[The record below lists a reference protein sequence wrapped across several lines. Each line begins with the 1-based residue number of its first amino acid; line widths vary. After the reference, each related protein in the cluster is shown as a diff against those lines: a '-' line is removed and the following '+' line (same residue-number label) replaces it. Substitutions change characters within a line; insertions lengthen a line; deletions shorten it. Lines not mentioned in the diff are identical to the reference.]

1 MANGK
6 SQITD
11 IDLTGI
17 SVNLTD
23 YLDDIRPY
31 NGFIQCN
38 SPYIGGL
45 LNNVY
50 KKNIKLPNG
59 HKLVRMHNGDMY
71 TIVGGTLYKN
81 GIQIAE
87 VSTDSFYKE
96 SYTDPYVTE
105 GENKLIIKY
114 GGTTIERK
122 YLLNYNYCYG
132 FYNSST
138 LCITIAPATANSWA
152 EFENGLAYIEIT
164 SSGATTTYTGSQA
177 SLVVS
182 GEKFSLSTL
191 KGWTTSSA
199 VHIQYDAA
207 GVIVESSTDIYSRCS
222 IPSNRSGSKTNHIEN
237 ICKGAG
243 ASYWIRGEKLFTE
256 SGFDVLY
263 YRKFISGI
271 SYNNSVVTYDVD
283 KLIGNPEPGHIA
295 FADPS
300 GNKWN
305 LTIYHNAVAQYTVDD
320 DYIYFNTTSY
330 ENTYSFKE
338 GKMFCRSDDYND
350 RVLLTGPTG
359 NNGLYVSSYK
369 SNAQVMNYSGFA
381 TVYPEV
387 ENQLGST
394 YKKLEV
400 EDLNVHPIEIFSP
413 VTAGGV
419 AYYLHSISFA
429 ADSATVYDTFQE
441 SSLAGTM
448 YPISTDGNTLYN
460 TPVLMEISDTYINE
474 KIGSI
479 GNYSYILA
487 KSQRQENIC
496 GYYEYTLSEI
506 SKIFITQGSFY
517 GITERFIFDL
527 SVVNS
532 QLQINRVVANKLDL
546 VFLGAF
552 PNTALF
558 YSKLDKSIYAFTGDA
573 ILTKTKE
580 AYRINEIYSTYCDPS
595 RLTMIIATDI
605 GTLIFYQNQTIL
617 LDYVHTKDAIYYDD
631 NTYIIGDTFLSLSYK
646 PDYDIAPI
654 TLQTEYYGL
663 GSNVKSINDCVYIRV
678 AKNGIGKGYL
688 KITSYCLNDKTLVS
702 STKNIDI
709 IDSMFDKETDSFF
722 VRYQPQNQS
731 GAGFSV
737 KLESTNPIISLS
749 IGHTA
754 EAIQNAK
761 INF

>member
-11 IDLTGI
+11 IDI
-17 SVNLTD
+17 ENVSVNLTD
-23 YLDDIRPY
+23 YLEDIKPY
-31 NGFIQCN
+31 EGFIQCN

-50 KKNIKLPNG
+50 KRNIQLPNG
-59 HKLVRMHNGDMY
+59 HKLVRMHNGNMY

-81 GIQIAE
+81 GLEIAN

-96 SYTDPYVTE
+96 AYTDPIVQET
-105 GENKLIIKY
+105 GDSMLTIRY
-114 GGTTIERK
+114 GGVTIQKK
-122 YLLNYNYCYG
+122 YLLNYNYCYDIVG
-132 FYNSST
+132 GT
-138 LCITIAPATANSWA
+138 LRITIAPATASSWV
-152 EFENGLAYIEIT
+152 EFEKGLAYTTIT
-164 SSGATTTYTGSQA
+164 SSGTVTNWNGDQA
-177 SLVVS
+177 SIVTLQGVVS
-182 GEKFSLSTL
+182 MSSLKSN
-191 KGWTTSSA
+191 TTSTA
-199 VHIQYDAA
+199 VHIQYDAS
-207 GVIVESSTDIYSRCS
+207 GVIVESSTDIYSMCS
-222 IPSNRSGSKTNHIEN
+222 TPSLRSTVKYNHVQN

-243 ASYWIRGEKLFTE
+243 VSYWIRGEKLFTPG
-256 SGFDVLY
+256 GFDTLY

-283 KLIGNPEPGHIA
+283 KILGGDSNSIIY
-295 FADPS
+295 ADPS
-300 GNKWN
+300 GSKWK
-305 LTIYHNAVAQYTVDD
+305 LTVYHNATAQYTVDD

-338 GKMFCRSDDYND
+338 DKIFCRSDDYND

-359 NNGLYVSSYK
+359 SNGLYVSAYK

-381 TVYPEV
+381 TIYPEV

-394 YKKLEV
+394 YKKLEL
-400 EDLNVHPIEIFSP
+400 EDLETHPIEIFSP
-413 VTAGGV
+413 NTAGGV
-419 AYYLHSISFA
+419 AYYKHSITFVDGT
-429 ADSATVYDTFQE
+429 ADVYDTFQE
-441 SSLAGTM
+441 SSLDGTM

-460 TPVLMEISDTYINE
+460 TPVLMGISDTYINE

-517 GITERFIFDL
+517 GITDRYIFDL

-573 ILTKTKE
+573 ILTKLKE

-605 GTLIFYQNQTIL
+605 GTLIFYQNQTFL
-617 LDYVHTKDAIYYDD
+617 LDYIHTKDEIYYDD
-631 NTYIIGDTFLSLSYK
+631 NTYIIGNTFLSLSYK

-654 TLQTEYYGL
+654 TLQTEFYGL
-663 GSNVKSINDCVYIRV
+663 GSNVKSVNDCVYIRL

-688 KITSYCLNDKTLVS
+688 KITSYCLNEKTVES
-702 STKNIDI
+702 KTKTIDI
-709 IDSMFDKETDSFF
+709 IDSMFDKVTDSFL

-731 GAGFSV
+731 ASGFSV
-737 KLESTNPIISLS
+737 KLETTNPIISLS

-754 EAIQNAK
+754 EAVQNAR

>member
-11 IDLTGI
+11 IDI
-17 SVNLTD
+17 ENVSVNLTD
-23 YLDDIRPY
+23 YLEDIKPY
-31 NGFIQCN
+31 EGFIQCN

-50 KKNIKLPNG
+50 KRNIQLPNG
-59 HKLVRMHNGDMY
+59 HKLVRMHNGNMY

-81 GIQIAE
+81 GLEIAN

-96 SYTDPYVTE
+96 AYTDPIVQET
-105 GENKLIIKY
+105 GDSMLTIKY
-114 GGTTIERK
+114 GGVAIQKK
-122 YLLNYNYCYG
+122 YLLNYNYCYDIVG
-132 FYNSST
+132 GT
-138 LCITIAPATANSWA
+138 LRITIAPATASSWA
-152 EFENGLAYIEIT
+152 EFEKGLAYTTIT
-164 SSGATTTYTGSQA
+164 SSGTVTNWNGDQA
-177 SLVVS
+177 SIVTLQGVVS
-182 GEKFSLSTL
+182 MSSLKSN
-191 KGWTTSSA
+191 TTSTA
-199 VHIQYDAA
+199 VHIQYDAS
-207 GVIVESSTDIYSRCS
+207 GVIVESSTDIYSMCS
-222 IPSNRSGSKTNHIEN
+222 TPSLRSTVKYNHVQN
-237 ICKGAG
+237 ICKGACV
-243 ASYWIRGEKLFTE
+243 SYWIRGEKLFTPG
-256 SGFDVLY
+256 GFDTLY

-283 KLIGNPEPGHIA
+283 KILGGDSNSIIY
-295 FADPS
+295 ADPS
-300 GNKWN
+300 GSKWK
-305 LTIYHNAVAQYTVDD
+305 LTVYHNAAAQYTVDD

-338 GKMFCRSDDYND
+338 DKIFCRSDDYND

-359 NNGLYVSSYK
+359 NNGLYISAYK

-394 YKKLEV
+394 YKKLEL
-400 EDLNVHPIEIFSP
+400 EDLETHPIEIFSP
-413 VTAGGV
+413 NTAGGV
-419 AYYLHSISFA
+419 AYYKHSITFVDGT
-429 ADSATVYDTFQE
+429 ADVYDTFQE
-441 SSLAGTM
+441 SSLDGTM

-460 TPVLMEISDTYINE
+460 TPVLMDISDTYINE

-517 GITERFIFDL
+517 GITDRYIFDL

-573 ILTKTKE
+573 ILTKLKE

-605 GTLIFYQNQTIL
+605 GTLIFYQNQTFL
-617 LDYVHTKDAIYYDD
+617 LDYIHTKDEIYYDD

-654 TLQTEYYGL
+654 TLQTEFYGL
-663 GSNVKSINDCVYIRV
+663 GSNVKSVNDCVYIRL

-688 KITSYCLNDKTLVS
+688 KITSYCLNEKTVES
-702 STKNIDI
+702 NTKTIDI
-709 IDSMFDKETDSFF
+709 IDSMFDKVTDSFL

-731 GAGFSV
+731 ASGFSV
-737 KLESTNPIISLS
+737 KLETTNPIISLS
-749 IGHTA
+749 IGHTV
-754 EAIQNAK
+754 EAVQNAR

>member
-11 IDLTGI
+11 IDI
-17 SVNLTD
+17 ENVSVNLTD
-23 YLDDIRPY
+23 YLEDIKPY
-31 NGFIQCN
+31 EGFIQCN

-50 KKNIKLPNG
+50 KRNIQLPNG
-59 HKLVRMHNGDMY
+59 HKLVRMHNGNMY

-81 GIQIAE
+81 GIEIAN

-96 SYTDPYVTE
+96 AYTDPIAQEAGDSMLT
-105 GENKLIIKY
+105 IRY
-114 GGTTIERK
+114 GGVTIQKK
-122 YLLNYNYCYG
+122 YLLNYNYCYDIVG
-132 FYNSST
+132 GT
-138 LCITIAPATANSWA
+138 LRITIAPATASSWA
-152 EFENGLAYIEIT
+152 EFEKGLAYTTIT
-164 SSGATTTYTGSQA
+164 SSGTVTNWNGDQA
-177 SLVVS
+177 SIVTLQGVVS
-182 GEKFSLSTL
+182 MSSLKSN
-191 KGWTTSSA
+191 TTSSA
-199 VHIQYDAA
+199 VHIQYDAS
-207 GVIVESSTDIYSRCS
+207 GVIVESSTDIYSMCS
-222 IPSNRSGSKTNHIEN
+222 TPSLRSTVKYNHVQN

-243 ASYWIRGEKLFTE
+243 VSYWIRGEKLFTPG
-256 SGFDVLY
+256 GFDTLY

-283 KLIGNPEPGHIA
+283 KILGGDSNSIIY
-295 FADPS
+295 ADPS
-300 GNKWN
+300 GSKWK
-305 LTIYHNAVAQYTVDD
+305 LTVYHNATAQYTVDD

-338 GKMFCRSDDYND
+338 DKIFCRSDDYND
-350 RVLLTGPTG
+350 RVLLTEPTG
-359 NNGLYVSSYK
+359 SKGLYVSAYK

-381 TVYPEV
+381 TIYPEV

-394 YKKLEV
+394 YKKLEL
-400 EDLNVHPIEIFSP
+400 EDLETHPIEIFSP
-413 VTAGGV
+413 NTAGGV
-419 AYYLHSISFA
+419 AYYKHSITFVDGT
-429 ADSATVYDTFQE
+429 ADVYDAFQE
-441 SSLAGTM
+441 SSLDGTM
-448 YPISTDGNTLYN
+448 YSISTDGNTLYN
-460 TPVLMEISDTYINE
+460 TPVLMDISDTYINE

-517 GITERFIFDL
+517 GITDRYIFDL

-573 ILTKTKE
+573 ILTKLKE

-605 GTLIFYQNQTIL
+605 GTLIFYQNQTFL
-617 LDYVHTKDAIYYDD
+617 LDYIHTKDEIYYDD

-654 TLQTEYYGL
+654 TLQTEFYGL
-663 GSNVKSINDCVYIRV
+663 GSNVKSVNDCVYIRL

-688 KITSYCLNDKTLVS
+688 KITSYCLNEKTVES
-702 STKNIDI
+702 KTKTIDI
-709 IDSMFDKETDSFF
+709 IDSMFDKVTDSFL

-731 GAGFSV
+731 ASGFSV
-737 KLESTNPIISLS
+737 KLETTNPIISLS

-754 EAIQNAK
+754 EAVQNAR

>member
-11 IDLTGI
+11 IDI
-17 SVNLTD
+17 ENVSVNLTD
-23 YLDDIRPY
+23 YLEGIKPY
-31 NGFIQCN
+31 EGFIQCN

-50 KKNIKLPNG
+50 KRNIQLPNG
-59 HKLVRMHNGDMY
+59 HKLVRMHNGNMY

-81 GIQIAE
+81 GLEIAN

-96 SYTDPYVTE
+96 AYTDPIVQET
-105 GENKLIIKY
+105 GDSMLTIRY
-114 GGTTIERK
+114 GGVTIQKK
-122 YLLNYNYCYG
+122 YLLNYNYCYDIVG
-132 FYNSST
+132 GT
-138 LCITIAPATANSWA
+138 LRITIAPATASSWA
-152 EFENGLAYIEIT
+152 EFEKGLAYTTIT
-164 SSGATTTYTGSQA
+164 SSGTVTNWNGDQA
-177 SLVVS
+177 SIVTLQGVVS
-182 GEKFSLSTL
+182 MSSLKSN
-191 KGWTTSSA
+191 TTSSA
-199 VHIQYDAA
+199 VHIQYDAS
-207 GVIVESSTDIYSRCS
+207 GVIVESSTDIYSMCS
-222 IPSNRSGSKTNHIEN
+222 TPSLRSTVKYNHVQN

-243 ASYWIRGEKLFTE
+243 VSYWIRGEKLFTPG
-256 SGFDVLY
+256 GFDTLY

-283 KLIGNPEPGHIA
+283 KILGGDSNSIIY
-295 FADPS
+295 ADPS
-300 GNKWN
+300 GSKWK
-305 LTIYHNAVAQYTVDD
+305 LTVYHNATAQYTVDD

-338 GKMFCRSDDYND
+338 DKIFCRSDDYND

-359 NNGLYVSSYK
+359 SNGLYVSAYK

-394 YKKLEV
+394 YKKLEL
-400 EDLNVHPIEIFSP
+400 EDLETHPIEIFSP
-413 VTAGGV
+413 NTAGGV
-419 AYYLHSISFA
+419 AYYKHSITFVDGT
-429 ADSATVYDTFQE
+429 ADVYDTFQE
-441 SSLAGTM
+441 SSLDGTM

-460 TPVLMEISDTYINE
+460 TPVLMDISDTYINE

-517 GITERFIFDL
+517 GITDRYIFDL

-573 ILTKTKE
+573 ILTKLKE

-605 GTLIFYQNQTIL
+605 GTLIFYQNQTFL
-617 LDYVHTKDAIYYDD
+617 LDYIHTKDEIYYDD

-654 TLQTEYYGL
+654 TLQTEFYGL
-663 GSNVKSINDCVYIRV
+663 GSNVKSVNDCVYIRL

-688 KITSYCLNDKTLVS
+688 KITSYCLNEKTVES
-702 STKNIDI
+702 KTKTIDI
-709 IDSMFDKETDSFF
+709 IDSMFDRVTDSFL

-731 GAGFSV
+731 ASGFSV
-737 KLESTNPIISLS
+737 KLETTNPIISLS
-749 IGHTA
+749 IGHTT
-754 EAIQNAK
+754 EAVQNAR

>member
-11 IDLTGI
+11 IDI
-17 SVNLTD
+17 ENVSVNLTD
-23 YLDDIRPY
+23 YLEDIKPY
-31 NGFIQCN
+31 EGFIQCN

-50 KKNIKLPNG
+50 KRKIQLPNG
-59 HKLVRMHNGDMY
+59 HKLVRMHNGNMY

-81 GIQIAE
+81 GLEIAN

-96 SYTDPYVTE
+96 VYTDPIVQET
-105 GENKLIIKY
+105 GDSMLTIRY
-114 GGTTIERK
+114 GGVTIQKK
-122 YLLNYNYCYG
+122 YLLNYNYCYDIVG
-132 FYNSST
+132 GT
-138 LCITIAPATANSWA
+138 LRITIAPSTASSWA
-152 EFENGLAYIEIT
+152 EFEKGLAYTTIT
-164 SSGATTTYTGSQA
+164 SDGTVTNWTGEQA
-177 SLVVS
+177 SIVTLQGVVS
-182 GEKFSLSTL
+182 MSSLKSN
-191 KGWTTSSA
+191 TTSTA
-199 VHIQYDAA
+199 VHIQYDAS
-207 GVIVESSTDIYSRCS
+207 GVIVESSTDIYSMCS
-222 IPSNRSGSKTNHIEN
+222 TPSLRNTVKYNHVQS

-243 ASYWIRGEKLFTE
+243 VSYWIRGEKLFTPG
-256 SGFDVLY
+256 GFDTLY

-283 KLIGNPEPGHIA
+283 KILGGDSNSIIY
-295 FADPS
+295 ADPS
-300 GNKWN
+300 GSKWK
-305 LTIYHNAVAQYTVDD
+305 LTVYHNATAQYTVDD

-338 GKMFCRSDDYND
+338 DKIFCRSDDYND

-359 NNGLYVSSYK
+359 NNGLYVSAYK

-394 YKKLEV
+394 YKKLEL
-400 EDLNVHPIEIFSP
+400 EDLDTHPIEIFSP
-413 VTAGGV
+413 NTAGGV
-419 AYYLHSISFA
+419 AYYKHSITFVDGTA
-429 ADSATVYDTFQE
+429 EVYDTFQE
-441 SSLAGTM
+441 SSLDGTM

-460 TPVLMEISDTYINE
+460 TPVLMDISDTYINE

-517 GITERFIFDL
+517 GITDRYIFDL

-573 ILTKTKE
+573 ILTKLKE

-595 RLTMIIATDI
+595 RLTMLIATDI
-605 GTLIFYQNQTIL
+605 GTLVFYQNQTFL
-617 LDYVHTKDAIYYDD
+617 LDYVYTKDEIYYDD

-654 TLQTEYYGL
+654 TLQTEFYGL
-663 GSNVKSINDCVYIRV
+663 GSNVKSVNDCVYIRL

-688 KITSYCLNDKTLVS
+688 KITSYCLNEKTVES
-702 STKNIDI
+702 NTKTIDI
-709 IDSMFDKETDSFF
+709 IDSMFDKVTDSFF

-731 GAGFSV
+731 ASGFSV
-737 KLESTNPIISLS
+737 KLETTNPIISLS

-754 EAIQNAK
+754 EAVQNAR

>member
-11 IDLTGI
+11 IDI
-17 SVNLTD
+17 ENVSVNLTD
-23 YLDDIRPY
+23 YLEDIKPY
-31 NGFIQCN
+31 EGFIQCN

-50 KKNIKLPNG
+50 KRNIQLPNG
-59 HKLVRMHNGDMY
+59 HKLVRMHNGNMY

-81 GIQIAE
+81 GIEIAN

-96 SYTDPYVTE
+96 AYTDPIVQET
-105 GENKLIIKY
+105 GDSMLTIKY
-114 GGTTIERK
+114 GGVAIQKK
-122 YLLNYNYCYG
+122 YLLNYNYCYDIVG
-132 FYNSST
+132 GT
-138 LCITIAPATANSWA
+138 LRITIAPATASSWT
-152 EFENGLAYIEIT
+152 EFEKGLAYTTIT
-164 SSGATTTYTGSQA
+164 SSGTVTNWNGDQA
-177 SLVVS
+177 SIVTLQGVVS
-182 GEKFSLSTL
+182 MSSLKSN
-191 KGWTTSSA
+191 TTSTA
-199 VHIQYDAA
+199 VHIQYDAS
-207 GVIVESSTDIYSRCS
+207 GVIVESSTDIYSMCS
-222 IPSNRSGSKTNHIEN
+222 TPSLRSTVKYNHVQN

-243 ASYWIRGEKLFTE
+243 VSYWIRGEKLFTPG
-256 SGFDVLY
+256 GFDTLY

-283 KLIGNPEPGHIA
+283 KILGGDSNSIIY
-295 FADPS
+295 ADPS
-300 GNKWN
+300 GSKWK
-305 LTIYHNAVAQYTVDD
+305 LTVYHNATAQYTVDD

-338 GKMFCRSDDYND
+338 DKIFCRSDDYND
-350 RVLLTGPTG
+350 RVLLTGSTG
-359 NNGLYVSSYK
+359 SNGLYVSAYK

-394 YKKLEV
+394 YKKLEL
-400 EDLNVHPIEIFSP
+400 EDLETHPIEIFSP
-413 VTAGGV
+413 NTAGGV
-419 AYYLHSISFA
+419 AYYKHSITFVDGT
-429 ADSATVYDTFQE
+429 ADVYDTFQE
-441 SSLAGTM
+441 SSLDGTM

-460 TPVLMEISDTYINE
+460 TPVLMAISDTYINE

-517 GITERFIFDL
+517 GITDRYIFDL

-573 ILTKTKE
+573 ILTKLKE

-605 GTLIFYQNQTIL
+605 GTLIFYQNQTFL
-617 LDYVHTKDAIYYDD
+617 LDYIHTKDEIYYDD
-631 NTYIIGDTFLSLSYK
+631 NTYIIGNTFLSLSYK

-654 TLQTEYYGL
+654 TLQTEFYGL
-663 GSNVKSINDCVYIRV
+663 GSNIKSVNDCVYIRL

-688 KITSYCLNDKTLVS
+688 KITSYCLNEKTVES
-702 STKNIDI
+702 STKTIDI
-709 IDSMFDKETDSFF
+709 IDSMFDKVTNSFF

-731 GAGFSV
+731 ASGFSV
-737 KLESTNPIISLS
+737 KLETTNPIISLS
-749 IGHTA
+749 IGHNA
-754 EAIQNAK
+754 EAVQNAR

>member
-11 IDLTGI
+11 IDI
-17 SVNLTD
+17 ENVSVNLTD
-23 YLDDIRPY
+23 YLEDIKPY
-31 NGFIQCN
+31 EGFIQCN

-50 KKNIKLPNG
+50 KRNIQLPNG
-59 HKLVRMHNGDMY
+59 HKLVRMHNGNMY

-81 GIQIAE
+81 GIEIAN

-96 SYTDPYVTE
+96 AYTDPIVQET
-105 GENKLIIKY
+105 GDSMLTIKY
-114 GGTTIERK
+114 GGVAIQKK
-122 YLLNYNYCYG
+122 YLLNYNYCYDIVG
-132 FYNSST
+132 GT
-138 LCITIAPATANSWA
+138 LRITIAPATASSWT
-152 EFENGLAYIEIT
+152 EFEKGLAYTTIT
-164 SSGATTTYTGSQA
+164 SSGTVTNWNGDQA
-177 SLVVS
+177 SIVTLQGVVS
-182 GEKFSLSTL
+182 MSSLKSN
-191 KGWTTSSA
+191 TTSTA
-199 VHIQYDAA
+199 VHIQYDAS
-207 GVIVESSTDIYSRCS
+207 GVIVESSTDIYSMCS
-222 IPSNRSGSKTNHIEN
+222 TPSLRSTVKYNHVQN

-243 ASYWIRGEKLFTE
+243 VSYWIRGEKLFTPG
-256 SGFDVLY
+256 GFDTLY

-283 KLIGNPEPGHIA
+283 KILGGDSNSIIY
-295 FADPS
+295 ADPS
-300 GNKWN
+300 GSKWK
-305 LTIYHNAVAQYTVDD
+305 LTVYHNATAQYTVDD

-338 GKMFCRSDDYND
+338 DKIFCRSDDYND
-350 RVLLTGPTG
+350 RVLLTGATG
-359 NNGLYVSSYK
+359 SNGLYVSAYK

-394 YKKLEV
+394 YKKLEL
-400 EDLNVHPIEIFSP
+400 EDLETHPIEIFSP
-413 VTAGGV
+413 NTAGGV
-419 AYYLHSISFA
+419 AYYKHSITFVDGT
-429 ADSATVYDTFQE
+429 ADVYDTFQE
-441 SSLAGTM
+441 SSLDGTM

-460 TPVLMEISDTYINE
+460 TPVLMAISDTYINE

-517 GITERFIFDL
+517 GITDRYIFDL

-573 ILTKTKE
+573 ILTKLKE

-605 GTLIFYQNQTIL
+605 GTLIFYQNQTFL
-617 LDYVHTKDAIYYDD
+617 LDYIHTKDEIYYDD

-654 TLQTEYYGL
+654 TLQTEFYGL
-663 GSNVKSINDCVYIRV
+663 GSNVKSVNDCVYIRL

-688 KITSYCLNDKTLVS
+688 KITSYCLNEKTVES
-702 STKNIDI
+702 NTKTIDI
-709 IDSMFDKETDSFF
+709 IDSMFDKVTDSFL

-731 GAGFSV
+731 ASGFSV
-737 KLESTNPIISLS
+737 KLETTNPIISLS

-754 EAIQNAK
+754 EAVQNAR

>member
-11 IDLTGI
+11 IDI
-17 SVNLTD
+17 ENVSVNLTD
-23 YLDDIRPY
+23 YLEDIKPY
-31 NGFIQCN
+31 EGFIQCN

-50 KKNIKLPNG
+50 KRNIQLPSG
-59 HKLVRMHNGDMY
+59 HKLVRMHNGNMY

-81 GIQIAE
+81 GLEIAN

-96 SYTDPYVTE
+96 AYTDPIVQET
-105 GENKLIIKY
+105 GDSMLTIRY
-114 GGTTIERK
+114 GGVTIQKK
-122 YLLNYNYCYG
+122 YLLNYNYCYDIVG
-132 FYNSST
+132 GT
-138 LCITIAPATANSWA
+138 LRITIAPATASSWA
-152 EFENGLAYIEIT
+152 EFEKGLAY
-164 SSGATTTYTGSQA
+164 TTITGSGTVTNWNGDQA
-177 SLVVS
+177 SIVTLQGVVS
-182 GEKFSLSTL
+182 MSSLKSN
-191 KGWTTSSA
+191 TTSTA
-199 VHIQYDAA
+199 VHIQYDAS
-207 GVIVESSTDIYSRCS
+207 GVIVESSTDIYSMCS
-222 IPSNRSGSKTNHIEN
+222 TPSLRSTVKYNHIQN

-243 ASYWIRGEKLFTE
+243 VSYWIRGEKLFTPG
-256 SGFDVLY
+256 GFDTLY

-283 KLIGNPEPGHIA
+283 KILGGDSNSIIY
-295 FADPS
+295 ADPS
-300 GNKWN
+300 GSKWK
-305 LTIYHNAVAQYTVDD
+305 LTVYHNATAQYTVDD

-338 GKMFCRSDDYND
+338 DKIFCRSDDYND

-359 NNGLYVSSYK
+359 SNGLYVSAYK

-394 YKKLEV
+394 YKKLEL
-400 EDLNVHPIEIFSP
+400 EDLDTHPIEIFSP
-413 VTAGGV
+413 NIVGGV
-419 AYYLHSISFA
+419 AYYKHSITFVDGT
-429 ADSATVYDTFQE
+429 ADVYDTFQE
-441 SSLAGTM
+441 SSLDGTM

-460 TPVLMEISDTYINE
+460 TPVLMDISDTYINE

-517 GITERFIFDL
+517 GITDRYIFDL

-573 ILTKTKE
+573 ILTKLKE

-595 RLTMIIATDI
+595 RLTMLIATDI
-605 GTLIFYQNQTIL
+605 GTLIFYQNQTFL
-617 LDYVHTKDAIYYDD
+617 LDYIHTKDEIYYDD

-654 TLQTEYYGL
+654 TLQTEFYGL
-663 GSNVKSINDCVYIRV
+663 GSNVKSVNDCVYIRL

-688 KITSYCLNDKTLVS
+688 KITSYCLNDKTVES
-702 STKNIDI
+702 KTKTIDI
-709 IDSMFDKETDSFF
+709 IDSMFDKVTDSFL

-731 GAGFSV
+731 ASGFSV
-737 KLESTNPIISLS
+737 KLETTNPIISLS

-754 EAIQNAK
+754 EAVQNAR

>member
-11 IDLTGI
+11 IDI
-17 SVNLTD
+17 ENVSVNLTD
-23 YLDDIRPY
+23 YLEDIKPY
-31 NGFIQCN
+31 EGFIQCN

-50 KKNIKLPNG
+50 KRKIQLPNG
-59 HKLVRMHNGDMY
+59 HKLVRMHNGNMY

-81 GIQIAE
+81 GLEIAN

-96 SYTDPYVTE
+96 AYTDPIVQET
-105 GENKLIIKY
+105 GDSMLTIKY
-114 GGTTIERK
+114 GGVTIQKK
-122 YLLNYNYCYG
+122 YLLNYNYCYDIVG
-132 FYNSST
+132 GT
-138 LCITIAPATANSWA
+138 LRITIAPATASSWA
-152 EFENGLAYIEIT
+152 EFEKGLAYSTIT
-164 SSGATTTYTGSQA
+164 SDGTVTNWVGDQA
-177 SLVVS
+177 SIVTLQGVVS
-182 GEKFSLSTL
+182 MSSLKSN
-191 KGWTTSSA
+191 TTSSA
-199 VHIQYDAA
+199 VHIQYDAS
-207 GVIVESSTDIYSRCS
+207 GVIVESSTDIYSMCS
-222 IPSNRSGSKTNHIEN
+222 TPSLRSTVKYNHVEN

-243 ASYWIRGEKLFTE
+243 VSYWIRGEKLFTPG
-256 SGFDVLY
+256 GFDTLY

-283 KLIGNPEPGHIA
+283 KILGGDSNSIIY
-295 FADPS
+295 ADPS
-300 GNKWN
+300 GSKWK
-305 LTIYHNAVAQYTVDD
+305 LTVYHNATAQYTVDD

-338 GKMFCRSDDYND
+338 DKIFCRSDDYND

-359 NNGLYVSSYK
+359 NNGLYVSAYK

-381 TVYPEV
+381 TIYPEV
-387 ENQLGST
+387 ENQLGSA
-394 YKKLEV
+394 YKKLEL
-400 EDLNVHPIEIFSP
+400 EDLDTHPIEIFSP
-413 VTAGGV
+413 NTAGGV
-419 AYYLHSISFA
+419 AYYKHSITFVDGT
-429 ADSATVYDTFQE
+429 ADVYDTFQE
-441 SSLAGTM
+441 SSLDGTM

-460 TPVLMEISDTYINE
+460 TPVLMDISDTYINE

-517 GITERFIFDL
+517 GITDRYIFDL

-573 ILTKTKE
+573 ILTKLKE

-595 RLTMIIATDI
+595 RLTMLIATDI
-605 GTLIFYQNQTIL
+605 GTLVFYQNQTFL
-617 LDYVHTKDAIYYDD
+617 LDYVHTKDEIYYDD

-654 TLQTEYYGL
+654 TLQTEFYGL
-663 GSNVKSINDCVYIRV
+663 GSSVKSVNDCVYIRL

-688 KITSYCLNDKTLVS
+688 KITSYCLNDKTVES
-702 STKNIDI
+702 KTKTIDI
-709 IDSMFDKETDSFF
+709 MDSMFDKVTDSFL

-731 GAGFSV
+731 ASGFSV
-737 KLESTNPIISLS
+737 KLETTNPIISLS

-754 EAIQNAK
+754 EAVQNAR

>member
-11 IDLTGI
+11 IDI
-17 SVNLTD
+17 ENVSVNLTD
-23 YLDDIRPY
+23 YLEDIKPY
-31 NGFIQCN
+31 EGFIQCN

-50 KKNIKLPNG
+50 KRNIQLPNG
-59 HKLVRMHNGDMY
+59 HKLVRMHNGNMY

-81 GIQIAE
+81 GIEIAN

-96 SYTDPYVTE
+96 AYTDPIVQET
-105 GENKLIIKY
+105 GDSMLTIKY
-114 GGTTIERK
+114 GGVTIQKK
-122 YLLNYNYCYG
+122 YLLNYNYCYDIVG
-132 FYNSST
+132 GT
-138 LCITIAPATANSWA
+138 LRITIAPATASSWA
-152 EFENGLAYIEIT
+152 EFEKGLAYTTIT
-164 SSGATTTYTGSQA
+164 SSGTVTNWNGDQA
-177 SLVVS
+177 SIVTLQGVVS
-182 GEKFSLSTL
+182 MSSLKSN
-191 KGWTTSSA
+191 TTSSA
-199 VHIQYDAA
+199 VHIQYDAS
-207 GVIVESSTDIYSRCS
+207 GVIVESSTDIYSMCS
-222 IPSNRSGSKTNHIEN
+222 TPSLRSTVKYNHVQN

-243 ASYWIRGEKLFTE
+243 VSYWIRGEKLFTPG
-256 SGFDVLY
+256 GFDTLY

-271 SYNNSVVTYDVD
+271 SYNNSVITYDVD
-283 KLIGNPEPGHIA
+283 KILGGDSNSIIY
-295 FADPS
+295 ADPS
-300 GNKWN
+300 GSKWK
-305 LTIYHNAVAQYTVDD
+305 LTVYHNATAQYTVDD

-338 GKMFCRSDDYND
+338 DKIFCRSDDYND
-350 RVLLTGPTG
+350 RVLLTGATG
-359 NNGLYVSSYK
+359 SNGLYVSAYK

-394 YKKLEV
+394 YKKLEL
-400 EDLNVHPIEIFSP
+400 EDLETHPIEIFSP
-413 VTAGGV
+413 NTAGGV
-419 AYYLHSISFA
+419 AYYKHSITFVDGT
-429 ADSATVYDTFQE
+429 ADVYDTFQE
-441 SSLAGTM
+441 SSLDGTM

-460 TPVLMEISDTYINE
+460 TPVLMDISDTYINE

-517 GITERFIFDL
+517 GITDRYIFDL

-573 ILTKTKE
+573 ILTKLKE

-605 GTLIFYQNQTIL
+605 GTLIFYQNQTFL
-617 LDYVHTKDAIYYDD
+617 LDYIHTKDEIYYDD

-654 TLQTEYYGL
+654 TLQTEFYGL
-663 GSNVKSINDCVYIRV
+663 GSNIKSVNDCVYIRL

-688 KITSYCLNDKTLVS
+688 KITSYCLNEKTVES
-702 STKNIDI
+702 NTKTIDI
-709 IDSMFDKETDSFF
+709 IDSMFDKVTDSFF

-731 GAGFSV
+731 ASGFSV
-737 KLESTNPIISLS
+737 KLETTNPIISLS
-749 IGHTA
+749 IGHNA
-754 EAIQNAK
+754 EAVQNAR

>member
-11 IDLTGI
+11 IDI
-17 SVNLTD
+17 ENVSVNLTD
-23 YLDDIRPY
+23 YLEDIKPY
-31 NGFIQCN
+31 EGFIQCN

-50 KKNIKLPNG
+50 KRNIQLPNG
-59 HKLVRMHNGDMY
+59 HKLVRMHNGNMY

-81 GIQIAE
+81 GIEIAN

-96 SYTDPYVTE
+96 AYTDPIVQET
-105 GENKLIIKY
+105 GDSMLTIKY
-114 GGTTIERK
+114 GGVAIQKK
-122 YLLNYNYCYG
+122 YLLNYNYCYDIVG
-132 FYNSST
+132 GT
-138 LCITIAPATANSWA
+138 LRITIAPATASSWT
-152 EFENGLAYIEIT
+152 EFEKGLAYTTIT
-164 SSGATTTYTGSQA
+164 SSGTVTNWNGDQA
-177 SLVVS
+177 SIVTLQGVVS
-182 GEKFSLSTL
+182 MSSLKSN
-191 KGWTTSSA
+191 TTSTA
-199 VHIQYDAA
+199 VHIQYDAS
-207 GVIVESSTDIYSRCS
+207 GVIVESSTDIYSMCS
-222 IPSNRSGSKTNHIEN
+222 TPSLRSTVKYNHVQN

-243 ASYWIRGEKLFTE
+243 VSYWIRGEKLFTPG
-256 SGFDVLY
+256 GFDTLY

-283 KLIGNPEPGHIA
+283 KILGGDSNSIIY
-295 FADPS
+295 ADPS
-300 GNKWN
+300 GSKWK
-305 LTIYHNAVAQYTVDD
+305 LTVYHNATAQYTVDD

-338 GKMFCRSDDYND
+338 DKIFCRSDDYND
-350 RVLLTGPTG
+350 RVLLTGATG
-359 NNGLYVSSYK
+359 SNGLYVSAYK

-394 YKKLEV
+394 YKKLEL
-400 EDLNVHPIEIFSP
+400 EDLETHPIEIFSP
-413 VTAGGV
+413 NTAGGV
-419 AYYLHSISFA
+419 AYYKHSITFVDGT
-429 ADSATVYDTFQE
+429 ADVYDTFQE
-441 SSLAGTM
+441 SSLDGTM

-460 TPVLMEISDTYINE
+460 TPVLMAISDTYINE

-517 GITERFIFDL
+517 GITDRYIFDL

-573 ILTKTKE
+573 ILTKLKE

-605 GTLIFYQNQTIL
+605 GTLIFYQNQTFL
-617 LDYVHTKDAIYYDD
+617 LDYIHTKDEIYYDD

-654 TLQTEYYGL
+654 TLQTEFYGL
-663 GSNVKSINDCVYIRV
+663 GSNVKSVNDCVYIRL

-688 KITSYCLNDKTLVS
+688 KITSYCLNEKTVES
-702 STKNIDI
+702 NTKTIDI
-709 IDSMFDKETDSFF
+709 IDSMFDKVTDSFF

-731 GAGFSV
+731 ASGFSV
-737 KLESTNPIISLS
+737 KLETTNPIISLS
-749 IGHTA
+749 IGHNA
-754 EAIQNAK
+754 EAVQNAR

>member
-11 IDLTGI
+11 IDI
-17 SVNLTD
+17 ENVSVNLTD
-23 YLDDIRPY
+23 YLEDIKPY
-31 NGFIQCN
+31 EGFIQCN

-50 KKNIKLPNG
+50 KRNIQLPNG
-59 HKLVRMHNGDMY
+59 HKLVRMHNGNMY

-81 GIQIAE
+81 GIEIAN

-96 SYTDPYVTE
+96 AYTDPIVQET
-105 GENKLIIKY
+105 GDSMLTIKY
-114 GGTTIERK
+114 GGVAIQKK
-122 YLLNYNYCYG
+122 YLLNYNYCYDIVG
-132 FYNSST
+132 GT
-138 LCITIAPATANSWA
+138 LRITIAPATASSWA
-152 EFENGLAYIEIT
+152 EFEKGLAYTTIT
-164 SSGATTTYTGSQA
+164 SSGTVTNWNGDQA
-177 SLVVS
+177 SIVTLQGVVS
-182 GEKFSLSTL
+182 LSSLKSN
-191 KGWTTSSA
+191 TTSTA
-199 VHIQYDAA
+199 VHIQYDAS
-207 GVIVESSTDIYSRCS
+207 GVIVESSTDIYSMCS
-222 IPSNRSGSKTNHIEN
+222 TPSLRSTVKYNHVQN

-243 ASYWIRGEKLFTE
+243 VSYWIRGEKLFTPG
-256 SGFDVLY
+256 GFDTLY

-283 KLIGNPEPGHIA
+283 KILGGDSNSIIY
-295 FADPS
+295 ADPS
-300 GNKWN
+300 GSKWK
-305 LTIYHNAVAQYTVDD
+305 LTVYHNATAQYTVDD

-338 GKMFCRSDDYND
+338 DKIFCRSDDYND
-350 RVLLTGPTG
+350 RVLLTGPTD
-359 NNGLYVSSYK
+359 NNGLYVSAYK

-394 YKKLEV
+394 YKKLEL
-400 EDLNVHPIEIFSP
+400 EDLDTHPIEIFSP
-413 VTAGGV
+413 NTAGGV
-419 AYYLHSISFA
+419 AYYKHSITFVDGT
-429 ADSATVYDTFQE
+429 ADVYDTFQE
-441 SSLAGTM
+441 SSLDGTM

-460 TPVLMEISDTYINE
+460 TPVLMDISDTYINE

-517 GITERFIFDL
+517 GITDRYIFDL

-573 ILTKTKE
+573 ILTKLKE

-605 GTLIFYQNQTIL
+605 GTLIFYQNQTFL
-617 LDYVHTKDAIYYDD
+617 LDYIHTKDEIYYDD

-654 TLQTEYYGL
+654 TLQTEFYGL
-663 GSNVKSINDCVYIRV
+663 GSNVKSVNDCVYIRL

-688 KITSYCLNDKTLVS
+688 KITSYCLNEKTIES
-702 STKNIDI
+702 KTKTIDI
-709 IDSMFDKETDSFF
+709 IDSMFDKVTDSFL

-731 GAGFSV
+731 ASGFSV
-737 KLESTNPIISLS
+737 KLETTNPIISLS

-754 EAIQNAK
+754 EAVQNAK

>member
-1 MANGK
+1 MANGQ

-11 IDLTGI
+11 IDIENVT
-17 SVNLTD
+17 VNLTD
-23 YLDDIRPY
+23 YLEDIKPY
-31 NGFIQCN
+31 EGFIQCN

-50 KKNIKLPNG
+50 KRNIQLPNG
-59 HKLVRMHNGDMY
+59 HKLVRMHNGNMY

-81 GIQIAE
+81 GLEIAN

-96 SYTDPYVTE
+96 AYTDPIVQET
-105 GENKLIIKY
+105 GDSMLTIRY
-114 GGTTIERK
+114 GGVTIQKK
-122 YLLNYNYCYG
+122 YLLNYNYCYDIVG
-132 FYNSST
+132 GT
-138 LCITIAPATANSWA
+138 LRITIAPATASSWA
-152 EFENGLAYIEIT
+152 EFEKGLAYTTVT
-164 SSGATTTYTGSQA
+164 SSGTVTNWTGEQA
-177 SLVVS
+177 SIVTLQGVVS
-182 GEKFSLSTL
+182 MSSLKSN
-191 KGWTTSSA
+191 TTSTA
-199 VHIQYDAA
+199 VHIQYDAS
-207 GVIVESSTDIYSRCS
+207 GVIVESSTDIYSMCS
-222 IPSNRSGSKTNHIEN
+222 TPSLRNTVKYNHVEK

-243 ASYWIRGEKLFTE
+243 VSYWIRGEKLFTPG
-256 SGFDVLY
+256 GFDTLY

-283 KLIGNPEPGHIA
+283 KILGGDSNSIIY
-295 FADPS
+295 ADPS
-300 GNKWN
+300 GSKWK
-305 LTIYHNAVAQYTVDD
+305 LTVYHNATAQYTVDD

-338 GKMFCRSDDYND
+338 DKIFCRSDDYND

-359 NNGLYVSSYK
+359 NNGLYVSAYK

-394 YKKLEV
+394 YKKLEL
-400 EDLNVHPIEIFSP
+400 EDLETHPIEIFSP
-413 VTAGGV
+413 NTAGGV
-419 AYYLHSISFA
+419 AYYKHSITFVDGT
-429 ADSATVYDTFQE
+429 ADVYDTFQE
-441 SSLAGTM
+441 SSLDGTM

-460 TPVLMEISDTYINE
+460 TPVLMDISDTYINE

-517 GITERFIFDL
+517 GITDRYIFDL

-573 ILTKTKE
+573 ILTKLKE

-605 GTLIFYQNQTIL
+605 GTLIFYQNQTFL
-617 LDYVHTKDAIYYDD
+617 LDYIHTKDEIYYDD

-654 TLQTEYYGL
+654 TLQTEFYGL
-663 GSNVKSINDCVYIRV
+663 GSNVKSVNDCVYIRL

-688 KITSYCLNDKTLVS
+688 KITSYCLNEKTVES
-702 STKNIDI
+702 KTKTIDI
-709 IDSMFDKETDSFF
+709 IDSMFDKVTDSFL

-731 GAGFSV
+731 ASGFSV
-737 KLESTNPIISLS
+737 KLETTNPIISLS

-754 EAIQNAK
+754 EAVQNAR

>member
-11 IDLTGI
+11 IDI
-17 SVNLTD
+17 KNVSVNLTD
-23 YLDDIRPY
+23 YLEDIKPY
-31 NGFIQCN
+31 EGFIQCN

-50 KKNIKLPNG
+50 KRNIQLPNG
-59 HKLVRMHNGDMY
+59 HKLVRMHNGNMY

-81 GIQIAE
+81 GIEIAN

-96 SYTDPYVTE
+96 AYTDPIVQET
-105 GENKLIIKY
+105 GDSML
-114 GGTTIERK
+114 TIRYAGVAIQKK
-122 YLLNYNYCYG
+122 YLLNYNYCYDIVG
-132 FYNSST
+132 GT
-138 LCITIAPATANSWA
+138 LRITIAPATASSWA
-152 EFENGLAYIEIT
+152 EFEKGLAYTTIT
-164 SSGATTTYTGSQA
+164 SSGTVTNWNGDQA
-177 SLVVS
+177 SIVTLQGVVS
-182 GEKFSLSTL
+182 MSSLKSN
-191 KGWTTSSA
+191 TTSTA
-199 VHIQYDAA
+199 VHIQYDAS
-207 GVIVESSTDIYSRCS
+207 GVIVESSTDIYSMCS
-222 IPSNRSGSKTNHIEN
+222 TPSLRSTVKYNHVQN

-243 ASYWIRGEKLFTE
+243 VSYWIRGEKLFTPG
-256 SGFDVLY
+256 GFDTLY

-283 KLIGNPEPGHIA
+283 KILGGDSNSIIY
-295 FADPS
+295 ADPS
-300 GNKWN
+300 GSKWK
-305 LTIYHNAVAQYTVDD
+305 LTVYHNATAQYTVDD

-338 GKMFCRSDDYND
+338 DKIFCRSDDYND

-359 NNGLYVSSYK
+359 SNGLYVSAYK

-381 TVYPEV
+381 IVYPEV

-394 YKKLEV
+394 YKKLEL
-400 EDLNVHPIEIFSP
+400 EDLETHPIEIFSP
-413 VTAGGV
+413 NTAGGV
-419 AYYLHSISFA
+419 AYYKHSITFVDGT
-429 ADSATVYDTFQE
+429 ADVYDTFQE
-441 SSLAGTM
+441 SSLDGTM

-460 TPVLMEISDTYINE
+460 TPVLMDISDTYINE

-517 GITERFIFDL
+517 GITDRYIFDL

-573 ILTKTKE
+573 ILTKLKE

-605 GTLIFYQNQTIL
+605 GTLIFYQNQTFL
-617 LDYVHTKDAIYYDD
+617 LDYIHTKDEIYYDD

-654 TLQTEYYGL
+654 TLQTEFYGL
-663 GSNVKSINDCVYIRV
+663 GSNVKSVNDCVYIRL

-688 KITSYCLNDKTLVS
+688 KITSYCLNEKTVES
-702 STKNIDI
+702 NTKTIDI
-709 IDSMFDKETDSFF
+709 IDSMFDKVTDSFL

-731 GAGFSV
+731 ASGFSV
-737 KLESTNPIISLS
+737 KLETTNPIISLS

-754 EAIQNAK
+754 EAVQNAR

>member
-11 IDLTGI
+11 IDI
-17 SVNLTD
+17 ENVSVNLTD
-23 YLDDIRPY
+23 YLEDIKPY
-31 NGFIQCN
+31 EGFIQCN

-50 KKNIKLPNG
+50 KRNIQLPNG
-59 HKLVRMHNGDMY
+59 HKLVRMHNGNMY

-81 GIQIAE
+81 GIEIAN

-96 SYTDPYVTE
+96 AYTDPIVQET
-105 GENKLIIKY
+105 GDSMLTIKY
-114 GGTTIERK
+114 GGVAIQKK
-122 YLLNYNYCYG
+122 YLLNYNYCYDIVG
-132 FYNSST
+132 GT
-138 LCITIAPATANSWA
+138 LRITIAPATASSWT
-152 EFENGLAYIEIT
+152 EFEKGLAYTTIT
-164 SSGATTTYTGSQA
+164 SSGTVTNWNGDQA
-177 SLVVS
+177 SIVTLQGVVS
-182 GEKFSLSTL
+182 MSSLKSN
-191 KGWTTSSA
+191 TTSTA
-199 VHIQYDAA
+199 VHIQYDAS
-207 GVIVESSTDIYSRCS
+207 GVIVESSTDIYSMCS
-222 IPSNRSGSKTNHIEN
+222 TPSLRSTVKYNHVQN

-243 ASYWIRGEKLFTE
+243 VSYWIRGEKLFTP
-256 SGFDVLY
+256 GRFDTLY

-283 KLIGNPEPGHIA
+283 KILGGDSNSIIY
-295 FADPS
+295 ADPS
-300 GNKWN
+300 GSKWK
-305 LTIYHNAVAQYTVDD
+305 LTVYHNATAQYTVDD

-338 GKMFCRSDDYND
+338 DKIFCRSDDYND

-359 NNGLYVSSYK
+359 SNGLYVSAYK

-394 YKKLEV
+394 YKKLEL
-400 EDLNVHPIEIFSP
+400 EDLETHPIEIFSP
-413 VTAGGV
+413 NTAGGV
-419 AYYLHSISFA
+419 AYYKHSITFVDGT
-429 ADSATVYDTFQE
+429 ADVYDTFQE
-441 SSLAGTM
+441 SSLDGTM

-460 TPVLMEISDTYINE
+460 TPVLMAISDTYINE

-517 GITERFIFDL
+517 GITDRYIFDL

-573 ILTKTKE
+573 ILTKLKE

-605 GTLIFYQNQTIL
+605 GTLIFYQNQTFL
-617 LDYVHTKDAIYYDD
+617 LDYIHTKDEIYYDD

-654 TLQTEYYGL
+654 TLQTEFYGL
-663 GSNVKSINDCVYIRV
+663 GSNIKSVNDCVYIRL

-688 KITSYCLNDKTLVS
+688 KITSYCLNEKTIES
-702 STKNIDI
+702 KTKTIDI
-709 IDSMFDKETDSFF
+709 IDSMFDKVTDSFF

-731 GAGFSV
+731 ASGFSV
-737 KLESTNPIISLS
+737 KLETTNPIISLS

-754 EAIQNAK
+754 EAVQNAK

>member
-11 IDLTGI
+11 IDI
-17 SVNLTD
+17 ENVSVNLTD
-23 YLDDIRPY
+23 YLEDIKPY
-31 NGFIQCN
+31 EGFIQCN

-50 KKNIKLPNG
+50 KRNIQLPNG
-59 HKLVRMHNGDMY
+59 HKLVRMHNGNMY

-81 GIQIAE
+81 GLAIAN

-96 SYTDPYVTE
+96 AYTDPIVQET
-105 GENKLIIKY
+105 GDSMLTIKY
-114 GGTTIERK
+114 GGVAIQKK
-122 YLLNYNYCYG
+122 YLLNYNYCYDIVG
-132 FYNSST
+132 GT
-138 LCITIAPATANSWA
+138 LRITIAPATASSWA
-152 EFENGLAYIEIT
+152 EFEKGLAYTTIT
-164 SSGATTTYTGSQA
+164 SSGTVTNWNGDQA
-177 SLVVS
+177 SIVTLQGIVS
-182 GEKFSLSTL
+182 MSSLKSN
-191 KGWTTSSA
+191 TTSTA
-199 VHIQYDAA
+199 VHIQYDAS
-207 GVIVESSTDIYSRCS
+207 GVIVESSTDIYSMCS
-222 IPSNRSGSKTNHIEN
+222 TPSLRSTVKYNHVQN

-243 ASYWIRGEKLFTE
+243 VSYWIRGEKLFTPG
-256 SGFDVLY
+256 GFDTLY

-283 KLIGNPEPGHIA
+283 KILGGDSNSIIY
-295 FADPS
+295 ADPS
-300 GNKWN
+300 GSKWK
-305 LTIYHNAVAQYTVDD
+305 LTVYHNATAQYTVDD

-338 GKMFCRSDDYND
+338 DKIFCRSDDYND
-350 RVLLTGPTG
+350 RVLLTGPTSS
-359 NNGLYVSSYK
+359 NGLYVSAYK

-394 YKKLEV
+394 YKKLEL
-400 EDLNVHPIEIFSP
+400 EDLETHPIEIFSP
-413 VTAGGV
+413 NTAGGV
-419 AYYLHSISFA
+419 AYYKHSITFVDGT
-429 ADSATVYDTFQE
+429 ADVYDTFQE
-441 SSLAGTM
+441 SSLDGTM

-517 GITERFIFDL
+517 GITDRYIFDL

-573 ILTKTKE
+573 ILTKLKE

-605 GTLIFYQNQTIL
+605 GTLIFYQNQTFL
-617 LDYVHTKDAIYYDD
+617 LDYIHTKDEIYYDD

-654 TLQTEYYGL
+654 TLQTEFYGL
-663 GSNVKSINDCVYIRV
+663 GSNVKSVNDCVYIRL

-688 KITSYCLNDKTLVS
+688 KITSYCLNEKTVES
-702 STKNIDI
+702 KTKTIDI
-709 IDSMFDKETDSFF
+709 IDSMFDKVTDSFL

-731 GAGFSV
+731 ASGFSV
-737 KLESTNPIISLS
+737 KLETTNPIISLS

-754 EAIQNAK
+754 EAVQNAR

>member
-11 IDLTGI
+11 IDI
-17 SVNLTD
+17 ENVSVNLTD
-23 YLDDIRPY
+23 YLEDIKPY
-31 NGFIQCN
+31 EGFIQCN

-50 KKNIKLPNG
+50 KRNIQLPNG
-59 HKLVRMHNGDMY
+59 HKLVRMHNGNMY

-81 GIQIAE
+81 GIEIAN

-96 SYTDPYVTE
+96 AYTDPIVQET
-105 GENKLIIKY
+105 GDSML
-114 GGTTIERK
+114 TIRYAGVAIQKK
-122 YLLNYNYCYG
+122 YLLNYNYCYDIVG
-132 FYNSST
+132 GT
-138 LCITIAPATANSWA
+138 LRITIAPATASSWA
-152 EFENGLAYIEIT
+152 EFEKGLAYTTIT
-164 SSGATTTYTGSQA
+164 SSGTVTNWNGDQA
-177 SLVVS
+177 SIVTLQGVVS
-182 GEKFSLSTL
+182 MSSLKSN
-191 KGWTTSSA
+191 TTSTA
-199 VHIQYDAA
+199 VHIQYDAS
-207 GVIVESSTDIYSRCS
+207 GVIVESSTDIYSMCS
-222 IPSNRSGSKTNHIEN
+222 TPSLRSTVKYNHVQN

-243 ASYWIRGEKLFTE
+243 VSYWIRGEKLFTPG
-256 SGFDVLY
+256 GFDTLY

-283 KLIGNPEPGHIA
+283 KILGGDSNSIIY
-295 FADPS
+295 ADPS
-300 GNKWN
+300 GSKWK
-305 LTIYHNAVAQYTVDD
+305 LTVYHNATAQYTVDD

-338 GKMFCRSDDYND
+338 DTIFCRSDDYND
-350 RVLLTGPTG
+350 RVLLTGSTG
-359 NNGLYVSSYK
+359 SNGLYVSAYK

-394 YKKLEV
+394 YKKLEL
-400 EDLNVHPIEIFSP
+400 EDLETHPIEIFSP
-413 VTAGGV
+413 NTAGGV
-419 AYYLHSISFA
+419 AYYKHSITFVDGT
-429 ADSATVYDTFQE
+429 ADVYDTFQE
-441 SSLAGTM
+441 SSLDGTM

-460 TPVLMEISDTYINE
+460 TPVLMDISDTYINE

-517 GITERFIFDL
+517 GITDRYIFDL

-573 ILTKTKE
+573 ILTKLKE

-605 GTLIFYQNQTIL
+605 GTLIFYQNQTFL
-617 LDYVHTKDAIYYDD
+617 LDYIHTKDEIYYDD

-654 TLQTEYYGL
+654 TLQTEFYGL
-663 GSNVKSINDCVYIRV
+663 GSNVKSVNDCVYIRL

-688 KITSYCLNDKTLVS
+688 KITSYCLNEKTIES
-702 STKNIDI
+702 KTKTIDI
-709 IDSMFDKETDSFF
+709 IDSMFDKVTDSFL

-731 GAGFSV
+731 ASGFSV
-737 KLESTNPIISLS
+737 KLETTNPIISLS
-749 IGHTA
+749 IGHTV
-754 EAIQNAK
+754 EAVQNAR

>member
-11 IDLTGI
+11 IDI
-17 SVNLTD
+17 ENVSVNLTD
-23 YLDDIRPY
+23 YLEDIKPY
-31 NGFIQCN
+31 EGFIQCN

-50 KKNIKLPNG
+50 KRNIQLPNG
-59 HKLVRMHNGDMY
+59 HKLVRMHNGNMY

-81 GIQIAE
+81 GIEIAN

-96 SYTDPYVTE
+96 AYTDPIVQET
-105 GENKLIIKY
+105 GDSMLTIKY
-114 GGTTIERK
+114 GGVAIQKK
-122 YLLNYNYCYG
+122 YLLNYNYCYDIVG
-132 FYNSST
+132 GT
-138 LCITIAPATANSWA
+138 LRITIAPATASSWA
-152 EFENGLAYIEIT
+152 EFEKGLAYTTIT
-164 SSGATTTYTGSQA
+164 SSGTVTNWNGDQA
-177 SLVVS
+177 SIVTLQGVVS
-182 GEKFSLSTL
+182 MSSLKSN
-191 KGWTTSSA
+191 TTSTA
-199 VHIQYDAA
+199 VHIQYDAS
-207 GVIVESSTDIYSRCS
+207 GVIVESSTDIYSMCS
-222 IPSNRSGSKTNHIEN
+222 TPSLRSTVKYNHVQN

-243 ASYWIRGEKLFTE
+243 VSYWIRGEKLFTPG
-256 SGFDVLY
+256 GFDTLY

-283 KLIGNPEPGHIA
+283 KILGGDSNSIIY
-295 FADPS
+295 ADPS
-300 GNKWN
+300 GSKWK
-305 LTIYHNAVAQYTVDD
+305 LTVYHNATAQYTVDD

-338 GKMFCRSDDYND
+338 DKIFCRSDDYND
-350 RVLLTGPTG
+350 RVLLTGATG
-359 NNGLYVSSYK
+359 NNGLYVSAYK

-394 YKKLEV
+394 YKKLEL
-400 EDLNVHPIEIFSP
+400 EDLETHPIEIFSP
-413 VTAGGV
+413 NTAGGV
-419 AYYLHSISFA
+419 AYYKHSITFVDGT
-429 ADSATVYDTFQE
+429 ADVYDTFQE
-441 SSLAGTM
+441 SSLDGTM

-460 TPVLMEISDTYINE
+460 TPVLMAISDTYINE

-517 GITERFIFDL
+517 GITDRYIFDL

-573 ILTKTKE
+573 ILTKLKE

-605 GTLIFYQNQTIL
+605 GTLIFYQNQTFL
-617 LDYVHTKDAIYYDD
+617 LDYIHTKDEIYYDD

-654 TLQTEYYGL
+654 TLQTEFYGL
-663 GSNVKSINDCVYIRV
+663 GSNVKSVNDCVYIRL

-688 KITSYCLNDKTLVS
+688 KITSYCLNEKTVES
-702 STKNIDI
+702 NTKTIDI
-709 IDSMFDKETDSFF
+709 IDSMFDKVTNSFF

-731 GAGFSV
+731 ASGFSV
-737 KLESTNPIISLS
+737 KLETTNPIISLS
-749 IGHTA
+749 IGHNA
-754 EAIQNAK
+754 EAVQNAR

>member
-11 IDLTGI
+11 IDI
-17 SVNLTD
+17 ENVSVNLTD
-23 YLDDIRPY
+23 YLEDIKPY
-31 NGFIQCN
+31 EGFIQCN

-50 KKNIKLPNG
+50 KRNIQLPNG
-59 HKLVRMHNGDMY
+59 HKLVRMHNGNMY

-81 GIQIAE
+81 GIEIAN

-96 SYTDPYVTE
+96 AYTDPIVQET
-105 GENKLIIKY
+105 GDSMLTIRY
-114 GGTTIERK
+114 GGVAIQKK
-122 YLLNYNYCYG
+122 YLLNYNYCYDIVG
-132 FYNSST
+132 GT
-138 LCITIAPATANSWA
+138 LRITIAPATASSWA
-152 EFENGLAYIEIT
+152 EFEKGLAYTTIT
-164 SSGATTTYTGSQA
+164 SSGTVTNWNGDQA
-177 SLVVS
+177 SIVTLQGVVS
-182 GEKFSLSTL
+182 MSSLKSN
-191 KGWTTSSA
+191 TTSTA
-199 VHIQYDAA
+199 VHIQYDAS
-207 GVIVESSTDIYSRCS
+207 GVIVESSTDIYSMCS
-222 IPSNRSGSKTNHIEN
+222 TPSLRSTVKYNHVQN

-243 ASYWIRGEKLFTE
+243 VSYWIRGEKLFTPG
-256 SGFDVLY
+256 GFDTLY

-283 KLIGNPEPGHIA
+283 KILGGDSNSIIY
-295 FADPS
+295 ADPS
-300 GNKWN
+300 GSKWK
-305 LTIYHNAVAQYTVDD
+305 LTVYHNATAQYTVDD

-338 GKMFCRSDDYND
+338 DKIFCRSDDYND

-359 NNGLYVSSYK
+359 NNGLYVSAYK

-394 YKKLEV
+394 YKKLEL
-400 EDLNVHPIEIFSP
+400 EDLDTHPIEIFSP
-413 VTAGGV
+413 NTAGGV
-419 AYYLHSISFA
+419 AYYKHSITFVDGT
-429 ADSATVYDTFQE
+429 ADVYDTFQE
-441 SSLAGTM
+441 SSLDSTM

-460 TPVLMEISDTYINE
+460 TPVLMDISDTYINE

-517 GITERFIFDL
+517 GITDRYIFDL

-573 ILTKTKE
+573 ILTKLKE

-605 GTLIFYQNQTIL
+605 GTLIFYQNQTFL
-617 LDYVHTKDAIYYDD
+617 LDYIHTKDEIYYDD

-654 TLQTEYYGL
+654 TLQTEFYGL
-663 GSNVKSINDCVYIRV
+663 GSNIKSVNDCVYIRL

-688 KITSYCLNDKTLVS
+688 KITSYCLNEKTVES
-702 STKNIDI
+702 NTKTIDI
-709 IDSMFDKETDSFF
+709 IDSMFDKVTDSFL

-731 GAGFSV
+731 ASGFSV
-737 KLESTNPIISLS
+737 KLETTNPIISLS
-749 IGHTA
+749 IGHNA
-754 EAIQNAK
+754 EAVQNAR

>member
-11 IDLTGI
+11 IDI
-17 SVNLTD
+17 KNVSVNLTD
-23 YLDDIRPY
+23 YLEDIKPY
-31 NGFIQCN
+31 EGFIQCN

-50 KKNIKLPNG
+50 KRNIQLPNG
-59 HKLVRMHNGDMY
+59 HKLVRMHNGNMY

-81 GIQIAE
+81 GIEIAN

-96 SYTDPYVTE
+96 AYTDPIVQET
-105 GENKLIIKY
+105 GDSML
-114 GGTTIERK
+114 TIRYAGVAIQKK
-122 YLLNYNYCYG
+122 YLLNYNYCYDIVG
-132 FYNSST
+132 GT
-138 LCITIAPATANSWA
+138 LRITIAPATASSWA
-152 EFENGLAYIEIT
+152 EFEKGLAYTTIT
-164 SSGATTTYTGSQA
+164 SSGTVTNWNGDQA
-177 SLVVS
+177 SIVTLQGVVS
-182 GEKFSLSTL
+182 MSSLKSN
-191 KGWTTSSA
+191 TTSTA
-199 VHIQYDAA
+199 VHIQYDAS
-207 GVIVESSTDIYSRCS
+207 GVIVESSTDIYSMCS
-222 IPSNRSGSKTNHIEN
+222 TPSLRSTVKYNHVQN

-243 ASYWIRGEKLFTE
+243 ISYWIRGEKLFTPG
-256 SGFDVLY
+256 GFDTLY

-283 KLIGNPEPGHIA
+283 KILGGDSNSIIY
-295 FADPS
+295 ADPS
-300 GNKWN
+300 GSKWK
-305 LTIYHNAVAQYTVDD
+305 LTVYHNATAQYTVDD

-338 GKMFCRSDDYND
+338 DKIFCRSDDYND
-350 RVLLTGPTG
+350 RVLLTGATG
-359 NNGLYVSSYK
+359 SNGLYVSAYK

-394 YKKLEV
+394 YKKLEL
-400 EDLNVHPIEIFSP
+400 EDLETHPIEIFSP
-413 VTAGGV
+413 NTAGGV
-419 AYYLHSISFA
+419 AYYKHSITFVDGT
-429 ADSATVYDTFQE
+429 ADVYDTFQE
-441 SSLAGTM
+441 SSLDGTM

-460 TPVLMEISDTYINE
+460 TPVLMDISDTYINE

-517 GITERFIFDL
+517 GITDRYIFDL

-573 ILTKTKE
+573 ILTKLKE

-605 GTLIFYQNQTIL
+605 GTLIFYQNQTFL
-617 LDYVHTKDAIYYDD
+617 LDYIHTKDEIYYDD

-654 TLQTEYYGL
+654 TLQTEFYGL
-663 GSNVKSINDCVYIRV
+663 GSNVKSVNDCVYIRL

-688 KITSYCLNDKTLVS
+688 KITSYCLNEKTVES
-702 STKNIDI
+702 KTKTIDI
-709 IDSMFDKETDSFF
+709 IDSMFDKVTNSFF

-731 GAGFSV
+731 ASGFSV
-737 KLESTNPIISLS
+737 KLETTNPIISLS
-749 IGHTA
+749 IGHNA
-754 EAIQNAK
+754 EAVQNAR

>member
-11 IDLTGI
+11 IDI
-17 SVNLTD
+17 ENVSVNLTD
-23 YLDDIRPY
+23 YLEDIKPY
-31 NGFIQCN
+31 EGFIQCN

-50 KKNIKLPNG
+50 KRNIQLPNG
-59 HKLVRMHNGDMY
+59 HKLVRMHNGNMY

-81 GIQIAE
+81 GLEIAN
-87 VSTDSFYKE
+87 VSTESFYKE
-96 SYTDPYVTE
+96 AYTDPIVQET
-105 GENKLIIKY
+105 GDSTLTIKY
-114 GGTTIERK
+114 GGVTIQKK
-122 YLLNYNYCYG
+122 YLLNYNYCYDFSG
-132 FYNSST
+132 TT
-138 LCITIAPATANSWA
+138 LRITIAPATASSWA
-152 EFENGLAYIEIT
+152 EFEKGLAYTTVT
-164 SSGATTTYTGSQA
+164 SKGTVTNWAGDQA
-177 SLVVS
+177 SIVTLQGVVS
-182 GEKFSLSTL
+182 MSSLKSN
-191 KGWTTSSA
+191 TTSSA
-199 VHIQYDAA
+199 VHIQYDAS
-207 GVIVESSTDIYSRCS
+207 GVIVESSTDIYSMCS
-222 IPSNRSGSKTNHIEN
+222 APSLRNTVKYNHVQN

-243 ASYWIRGEKLFTE
+243 VSYWIRGEKLFTPG
-256 SGFDVLY
+256 GFDTLY

-283 KLIGNPEPGHIA
+283 KILGGDSNSIIY
-295 FADPS
+295 ADPS
-300 GNKWN
+300 GSKWK
-305 LTIYHNAVAQYTVDD
+305 LTVYHNATAQYTVDD

-338 GKMFCRSDDYND
+338 DKIFCRSDDYND
-350 RVLLTGPTG
+350 RVLLTSPTG
-359 NNGLYVSSYK
+359 NNGLYVSAYK

-394 YKKLEV
+394 YKKLEL
-400 EDLNVHPIEIFSP
+400 EDLDTHPIEIFSP
-413 VTAGGV
+413 NTAGGV
-419 AYYLHSISFA
+419 AYYKHSITFVDGT
-429 ADSATVYDTFQE
+429 ADVYDTFQE
-441 SSLAGTM
+441 SSLDGTM

-460 TPVLMEISDTYINE
+460 TPVLMNISDTYINE

-506 SKIFITQGSFY
+506 GKIFITQGSFY
-517 GITERFIFDL
+517 GITDRYIFDL

-573 ILTKTKE
+573 ILTKLKE

-605 GTLIFYQNQTIL
+605 GTLIFYQNQTFL
-617 LDYVHTKDAIYYDD
+617 LDYIHTKDEIYYDD

-654 TLQTEYYGL
+654 TLQTEFYGL
-663 GSNVKSINDCVYIRV
+663 GSNVKSVNDCVYIRL

-688 KITSYCLNDKTLVS
+688 KITSYCLNEKTIES
-702 STKNIDI
+702 KTKTIDI
-709 IDSMFDKETDSFF
+709 IDSMFDEVTDSFL

-731 GAGFSV
+731 ASGFSV
-737 KLESTNPIISLS
+737 KLETTNPIISLS

-754 EAIQNAK
+754 EAVQNAR

>member
-11 IDLTGI
+11 IDI
-17 SVNLTD
+17 ENVSVNLTD
-23 YLDDIRPY
+23 YLEDIKPY
-31 NGFIQCN
+31 EGFIQCN

-50 KKNIKLPNG
+50 KRKIQLPNG
-59 HKLVRMHNGDMY
+59 HKLVRMHNGNMY

-81 GIQIAE
+81 GLEIAN
-87 VSTDSFYKE
+87 VSTDSFYKDA
-96 SYTDPYVTE
+96 YTDPIVQET
-105 GENKLIIKY
+105 GDSMLTIKY
-114 GGTTIERK
+114 GGVAIQKK
-122 YLLNYNYCYG
+122 YLLNYNYCYDIVG
-132 FYNSST
+132 GT
-138 LCITIAPATANSWA
+138 LRITIAPATASSWA
-152 EFENGLAYIEIT
+152 EFEKGLAYTTIT
-164 SSGATTTYTGSQA
+164 SSGTVTNWNGDQA
-177 SLVVS
+177 SIVTLQGVVS
-182 GEKFSLSTL
+182 MSSLKSN
-191 KGWTTSSA
+191 TTSTA
-199 VHIQYDAA
+199 VHIQYDAS
-207 GVIVESSTDIYSRCS
+207 GVIVESSTDIYSMCS
-222 IPSNRSGSKTNHIEN
+222 TPSLRSTVKYNHVQD

-243 ASYWIRGEKLFTE
+243 VSYWIRGEKLFTPG
-256 SGFDVLY
+256 GFDTLY

-283 KLIGNPEPGHIA
+283 KILGGDSSSIIY
-295 FADPS
+295 ADPS
-300 GNKWN
+300 GSKWK
-305 LTIYHNAVAQYTVDD
+305 LTVYHNATAQYTVDD

-338 GKMFCRSDDYND
+338 DKIFCRSDDYND

-359 NNGLYVSSYK
+359 SNGLYVSAYK
-369 SNAQVMNYSGFA
+369 SNAQIMNYSGFA

-394 YKKLEV
+394 YKKLEL
-400 EDLNVHPIEIFSP
+400 EDLENHPIEIFSP
-413 VTAGGV
+413 NTAGGV
-419 AYYLHSISFA
+419 AYYKHSITFVDGT
-429 ADSATVYDTFQE
+429 ADVYDTFQE
-441 SSLAGTM
+441 SSLDGTM

-517 GITERFIFDL
+517 GITDRYIFDL

-573 ILTKTKE
+573 ILTKLKE

-605 GTLIFYQNQTIL
+605 GTLIFYQNQTFL
-617 LDYVHTKDAIYYDD
+617 LDYIHTKDEIYYDD

-654 TLQTEYYGL
+654 TLQTEFYGL
-663 GSNVKSINDCVYIRV
+663 GSNVKSVNDCVYIRL

-688 KITSYCLNDKTLVS
+688 KITSYCLNEKTVES
-702 STKNIDI
+702 KTKTIDI
-709 IDSMFDKETDSFF
+709 IDSMFDKVTDSFL

-731 GAGFSV
+731 ASGFSV
-737 KLESTNPIISLS
+737 KLETTNPIISLS

-754 EAIQNAK
+754 EAVQNAR

>member
-11 IDLTGI
+11 IDI
-17 SVNLTD
+17 ENVSVNLTD
-23 YLDDIRPY
+23 YLEDIKPY
-31 NGFIQCN
+31 EGFIQCN

-50 KKNIKLPNG
+50 KRNIQLPNG
-59 HKLVRMHNGDMY
+59 HKLVRMHNGNMY

-81 GIQIAE
+81 GIEIAN

-96 SYTDPYVTE
+96 AYTDPIVQET
-105 GENKLIIKY
+105 GDSMLTIKY
-114 GGTTIERK
+114 GGVAIQKK
-122 YLLNYNYCYG
+122 YLLNYNYCYDIVG
-132 FYNSST
+132 GT
-138 LCITIAPATANSWA
+138 LRITIAPATASSWT
-152 EFENGLAYIEIT
+152 EFEKGLAYTTIT
-164 SSGATTTYTGSQA
+164 SSGTVTNWNGDQA
-177 SLVVS
+177 SIVTLQGVVS
-182 GEKFSLSTL
+182 MSSLKSN
-191 KGWTTSSA
+191 TTSTA
-199 VHIQYDAA
+199 VHIQYDAS
-207 GVIVESSTDIYSRCS
+207 GVIVESSTDIYSMCS
-222 IPSNRSGSKTNHIEN
+222 TPSLRSTVKYNHVQN

-243 ASYWIRGEKLFTE
+243 VSYWIRGEKLFTP
-256 SGFDVLY
+256 GRFDTLY

-271 SYNNSVVTYDVD
+271 SYNNFVVTYDVD
-283 KLIGNPEPGHIA
+283 KILGGDSNSIIY
-295 FADPS
+295 ADPS
-300 GNKWN
+300 GSKWK
-305 LTIYHNAVAQYTVDD
+305 LTVYHNATAQYTVDD

-338 GKMFCRSDDYND
+338 DKIFCRSDDYND
-350 RVLLTGPTG
+350 RVLLTGATG
-359 NNGLYVSSYK
+359 SNGLYVSAYK

-394 YKKLEV
+394 YKKLEL
-400 EDLNVHPIEIFSP
+400 EDLETHPIEIFSP
-413 VTAGGV
+413 NTAGGV
-419 AYYLHSISFA
+419 AYYKHSITFVDGT
-429 ADSATVYDTFQE
+429 ADVYDTFQE
-441 SSLAGTM
+441 SSLDGTM

-460 TPVLMEISDTYINE
+460 TPVLMAISDTYINE

-517 GITERFIFDL
+517 GITDRYIFDL

-573 ILTKTKE
+573 ILTKLKE

-605 GTLIFYQNQTIL
+605 GTLIFYQNQTFL
-617 LDYVHTKDAIYYDD
+617 LDYIHTKDEIYYDD
-631 NTYIIGDTFLSLSYK
+631 NTYIIGNTFLSLSYK

-654 TLQTEYYGL
+654 TLQTEFYGL
-663 GSNVKSINDCVYIRV
+663 GSNIKSVNDCVYIRL

-688 KITSYCLNDKTLVS
+688 KITSYCLNEKTVES
-702 STKNIDI
+702 KTKTIDI
-709 IDSMFDKETDSFF
+709 IDSMFDKVTNSFF

-731 GAGFSV
+731 ASGFSV
-737 KLESTNPIISLS
+737 KLETTNPIISLS
-749 IGHTA
+749 IGHNA
-754 EAIQNAK
+754 EAVQNAR

>member
-11 IDLTGI
+11 IDI
-17 SVNLTD
+17 ENVSVNLTD
-23 YLDDIRPY
+23 YLEDIKPY
-31 NGFIQCN
+31 EGFIQCN

-50 KKNIKLPNG
+50 KRNIQLPNG
-59 HKLVRMHNGDMY
+59 HKLVRMHNGNMY

-81 GIQIAE
+81 GIEIAN

-96 SYTDPYVTE
+96 AYTDPIVQET
-105 GENKLIIKY
+105 GDSMLTIKY
-114 GGTTIERK
+114 GGVAIQKK
-122 YLLNYNYCYG
+122 YLLNYNYCYDIVG
-132 FYNSST
+132 GT
-138 LCITIAPATANSWA
+138 LRITIAPATASSWA
-152 EFENGLAYIEIT
+152 EFEKGLAYTTIT
-164 SSGATTTYTGSQA
+164 SSGTVTNWNGDQA
-177 SLVVS
+177 SIVTLQGVVS
-182 GEKFSLSTL
+182 ISSLKSN
-191 KGWTTSSA
+191 TTSTA
-199 VHIQYDAA
+199 VHIQYDAS
-207 GVIVESSTDIYSRCS
+207 GVIVESSTDIYSMCS
-222 IPSNRSGSKTNHIEN
+222 TPSLRSTVKYNHVQN

-243 ASYWIRGEKLFTE
+243 VSYWIRGEKLFTPG
-256 SGFDVLY
+256 GFDTLY

-283 KLIGNPEPGHIA
+283 KILGGDSNSIIY
-295 FADPS
+295 ADPS
-300 GNKWN
+300 GSKWK
-305 LTIYHNAVAQYTVDD
+305 LTVYHNATAQYTVDD

-338 GKMFCRSDDYND
+338 DKIFCRSDDYND
-350 RVLLTGPTG
+350 RVLLTGSTG
-359 NNGLYVSSYK
+359 SNGLYVSAYK

-394 YKKLEV
+394 YKKLEL
-400 EDLNVHPIEIFSP
+400 EDLETHPIEIFSP
-413 VTAGGV
+413 NTAGGV
-419 AYYLHSISFA
+419 AYYKHSITFVDGT
-429 ADSATVYDTFQE
+429 ADVYDTFQE
-441 SSLAGTM
+441 SSLDGTM
-448 YPISTDGNTLYN
+448 YPISTDGHTLYN
-460 TPVLMEISDTYINE
+460 TPVLMDISDTYINE

-517 GITERFIFDL
+517 GITDRYIFDL

-573 ILTKTKE
+573 ILTKLKE

-605 GTLIFYQNQTIL
+605 GTLIFYQNQTFL
-617 LDYVHTKDAIYYDD
+617 LDYIHTKDEIYYDD

-654 TLQTEYYGL
+654 TLQTEFYGL
-663 GSNVKSINDCVYIRV
+663 GSNIKSVNDCVYIRL

-688 KITSYCLNDKTLVS
+688 KITSYCLNEKTVES
-702 STKNIDI
+702 KTKTIDI
-709 IDSMFDKETDSFF
+709 IDSMFDKVTDSFL

-731 GAGFSV
+731 ASGFSV
-737 KLESTNPIISLS
+737 KLETTNPIISLS

-754 EAIQNAK
+754 EAVQNAR

>member
-11 IDLTGI
+11 IDI
-17 SVNLTD
+17 ENVSVNLTD
-23 YLDDIRPY
+23 YLEDIKPY
-31 NGFIQCN
+31 EGFIQCN

-50 KKNIKLPNG
+50 KRNIQLPNG
-59 HKLVRMHNGDMY
+59 HKLVRMHNGNMY

-81 GIQIAE
+81 GLEIAN

-96 SYTDPYVTE
+96 AYTDPIVQET
-105 GENKLIIKY
+105 GDSMLTIRY
-114 GGTTIERK
+114 GGVAIQKK
-122 YLLNYNYCYG
+122 YLLNYNYCYDIVG
-132 FYNSST
+132 GT
-138 LCITIAPATANSWA
+138 LRITIAPATASSWA
-152 EFENGLAYIEIT
+152 EFEKGLAYTTIT
-164 SSGATTTYTGSQA
+164 SSGTVTNWNGDQA
-177 SLVVS
+177 SIVTLQGVVS
-182 GEKFSLSTL
+182 MSSLKSN
-191 KGWTTSSA
+191 TTSTA
-199 VHIQYDAA
+199 VHIQYDAS
-207 GVIVESSTDIYSRCS
+207 GVIVESSTDIYSMCS
-222 IPSNRSGSKTNHIEN
+222 TPSLRSTVKYNHVQN

-243 ASYWIRGEKLFTE
+243 VSYWIRGEKLFTPG
-256 SGFDVLY
+256 GFDTLY

-283 KLIGNPEPGHIA
+283 KILGGDSNSIIY
-295 FADPS
+295 ADPS
-300 GNKWN
+300 GSKWK
-305 LTIYHNAVAQYTVDD
+305 LTVYHNATAQYTVDD

-338 GKMFCRSDDYND
+338 DKIFCRSDDYND
-350 RVLLTGPTG
+350 RVLLTGATG
-359 NNGLYVSSYK
+359 NNGLYVSAYK

-394 YKKLEV
+394 YKKLEL
-400 EDLNVHPIEIFSP
+400 EDLETHPIEIFSP
-413 VTAGGV
+413 NTAGGV
-419 AYYLHSISFA
+419 AYYKHSITFVDGT
-429 ADSATVYDTFQE
+429 ADVYDTFQE
-441 SSLAGTM
+441 SSLDGTM

-460 TPVLMEISDTYINE
+460 TPVLMNISDTYINE

-517 GITERFIFDL
+517 GITDRYIFDL

-573 ILTKTKE
+573 ILTKLKE

-605 GTLIFYQNQTIL
+605 GTLIFYQNQTFL
-617 LDYVHTKDAIYYDD
+617 LDYIHTKGEIYYDD

-654 TLQTEYYGL
+654 TLQTEFYGL
-663 GSNVKSINDCVYIRV
+663 GSNVKSVNDCVYIRL

-688 KITSYCLNDKTLVS
+688 KITSYCLNEKTIES
-702 STKNIDI
+702 KTKTIDI
-709 IDSMFDKETDSFF
+709 IDSMFDKVTDSFL

-731 GAGFSV
+731 ASGFSV
-737 KLESTNPIISLS
+737 KLETTNPIISLS
-749 IGHTA
+749 IGHNA
-754 EAIQNAK
+754 EAVQNAR

>member
-11 IDLTGI
+11 IDI
-17 SVNLTD
+17 ENVSVNLTD
-23 YLDDIRPY
+23 YLEDIKPY
-31 NGFIQCN
+31 EGFIQCN

-50 KKNIKLPNG
+50 KRNIQLPNG
-59 HKLVRMHNGDMY
+59 HKLVRMHNGNMY

-81 GIQIAE
+81 GIEIAN

-96 SYTDPYVTE
+96 AYTDPIVQET
-105 GENKLIIKY
+105 GDSML
-114 GGTTIERK
+114 TIRYAGVAIQKK
-122 YLLNYNYCYG
+122 YLLNYNYCYDIVG
-132 FYNSST
+132 GT
-138 LCITIAPATANSWA
+138 LRITIAPATASSWA
-152 EFENGLAYIEIT
+152 EFEKGLAYTTIT
-164 SSGATTTYTGSQA
+164 SSGTVTNWNGDQA
-177 SLVVS
+177 SIVTLQGVVS
-182 GEKFSLSTL
+182 MSSLKSN
-191 KGWTTSSA
+191 TTSTA
-199 VHIQYDAA
+199 VHIQYDAS
-207 GVIVESSTDIYSRCS
+207 GVIVESSTDIYSMCS
-222 IPSNRSGSKTNHIEN
+222 TPSLRSTVKYNHVQN

-243 ASYWIRGEKLFTE
+243 VSYWIRGEKLFTPG
-256 SGFDVLY
+256 GFDTLY

-283 KLIGNPEPGHIA
+283 KILGGDSNSIIY
-295 FADPS
+295 ADPS
-300 GNKWN
+300 GSKWK
-305 LTIYHNAVAQYTVDD
+305 LTVYHNATAQYTVDD

-338 GKMFCRSDDYND
+338 DKIFCRSDDYND
-350 RVLLTGPTG
+350 RVLLTGATG
-359 NNGLYVSSYK
+359 SNGLYVSAYK

-394 YKKLEV
+394 YKKLEL
-400 EDLNVHPIEIFSP
+400 EDLETHPIEIFSP
-413 VTAGGV
+413 NTAGGV
-419 AYYLHSISFA
+419 AYYKHSITFVDGT
-429 ADSATVYDTFQE
+429 ADVYDTFQE
-441 SSLAGTM
+441 SSLDGTM

-517 GITERFIFDL
+517 GITDRYIFDL

-573 ILTKTKE
+573 ILTKLKE

-605 GTLIFYQNQTIL
+605 GTLIFYQNQTFL
-617 LDYVHTKDAIYYDD
+617 LDYIHTKDEIYYDD

-654 TLQTEYYGL
+654 TLQTEFYGL
-663 GSNVKSINDCVYIRV
+663 GSNIKSVNDCVYIRL

-688 KITSYCLNDKTLVS
+688 KITSYCLNEKTVES
-702 STKNIDI
+702 NTKTIDI
-709 IDSMFDKETDSFF
+709 IDSMFDKVTDSFL

-731 GAGFSV
+731 ASGFSV
-737 KLESTNPIISLS
+737 KLETTNPIISLS

-754 EAIQNAK
+754 EAVQNAR

>member
-11 IDLTGI
+11 IDI
-17 SVNLTD
+17 ENVSVNLTD
-23 YLDDIRPY
+23 YLEDIKPY
-31 NGFIQCN
+31 EGFIQCN

-50 KKNIKLPNG
+50 KRNIQLPNG
-59 HKLVRMHNGDMY
+59 HKLVRMHNGNMY

-81 GIQIAE
+81 GIEIAN

-96 SYTDPYVTE
+96 AYTDPIVQET
-105 GENKLIIKY
+105 GDSMLTIKY
-114 GGTTIERK
+114 GGVAIQKK
-122 YLLNYNYCYG
+122 YLLNYNYCYDIVG
-132 FYNSST
+132 GT
-138 LCITIAPATANSWA
+138 LRITIAPATASSWT
-152 EFENGLAYIEIT
+152 EFEKGLAYTTIT
-164 SSGATTTYTGSQA
+164 SSGTVTNWNGDQA
-177 SLVVS
+177 SIVTLQGVVS
-182 GEKFSLSTL
+182 MSSLKSN
-191 KGWTTSSA
+191 TTSTA
-199 VHIQYDAA
+199 VHIQYDAS
-207 GVIVESSTDIYSRCS
+207 GVIVESSTDIYSMCS
-222 IPSNRSGSKTNHIEN
+222 TPSLRSTVKYNHVQN

-243 ASYWIRGEKLFTE
+243 VSYWIRGEKLFTPG
-256 SGFDVLY
+256 GFDTLY

-283 KLIGNPEPGHIA
+283 KILGGDSNSIIY
-295 FADPS
+295 ADPS
-300 GNKWN
+300 GSKWK
-305 LTIYHNAVAQYTVDD
+305 LTVYHNATAQYTVDD

-338 GKMFCRSDDYND
+338 DKIFCRSDDYND
-350 RVLLTGPTG
+350 RVLLTGATG
-359 NNGLYVSSYK
+359 SNGLYVSAYK

-394 YKKLEV
+394 YKKLEL
-400 EDLNVHPIEIFSP
+400 EDLETHPIEIFSP
-413 VTAGGV
+413 NTAGGV
-419 AYYLHSISFA
+419 AYYKHSITFVDGT
-429 ADSATVYDTFQE
+429 ADVYDTFQE
-441 SSLAGTM
+441 SSLDGTM

-460 TPVLMEISDTYINE
+460 TPVLMAISDTYINE

-517 GITERFIFDL
+517 GITDRYIFDL

-573 ILTKTKE
+573 ILTKLKE

-605 GTLIFYQNQTIL
+605 GTLIFYQNQTFL
-617 LDYVHTKDAIYYDD
+617 LDYIHTKDEIYYDD

-654 TLQTEYYGL
+654 TLQTEFYGL
-663 GSNVKSINDCVYIRV
+663 GSNIKSVNDCVYIRL

-688 KITSYCLNDKTLVS
+688 KITSYCLNEKTVES
-702 STKNIDI
+702 KTKTIDI
-709 IDSMFDKETDSFF
+709 IDSMFDKVTDSFF

-731 GAGFSV
+731 ASGFSV
-737 KLESTNPIISLS
+737 KLETTNPIISLS
-749 IGHTA
+749 IGHNA
-754 EAIQNAK
+754 EAVQNAR

>member
-11 IDLTGI
+11 IDI
-17 SVNLTD
+17 ENVSVNLTD
-23 YLDDIRPY
+23 YLEDIKPY
-31 NGFIQCN
+31 EGFIQCN

-50 KKNIKLPNG
+50 KRNIQLPNG
-59 HKLVRMHNGDMY
+59 HKLVRMHNGSMY

-81 GIQIAE
+81 GIEIAN

-96 SYTDPYVTE
+96 AYTDPIVQET
-105 GENKLIIKY
+105 GDSMLTIKY
-114 GGTTIERK
+114 GGVAIQKK
-122 YLLNYNYCYG
+122 YLLNYNYCYDIVG
-132 FYNSST
+132 GT
-138 LCITIAPATANSWA
+138 LRITIAPATASSWT
-152 EFENGLAYIEIT
+152 EFEKGLAYTTIT
-164 SSGATTTYTGSQA
+164 SSGTVTNWNGDQA
-177 SLVVS
+177 SIVTLQGVVS
-182 GEKFSLSTL
+182 MSSLKSN
-191 KGWTTSSA
+191 TTSTA
-199 VHIQYDAA
+199 VHIQYDAS
-207 GVIVESSTDIYSRCS
+207 GVIVESSTDIYSMCS
-222 IPSNRSGSKTNHIEN
+222 TPSLRSTVKYNHVQN

-243 ASYWIRGEKLFTE
+243 VSYWIRGEKLFTP
-256 SGFDVLY
+256 GRFDTLY

-283 KLIGNPEPGHIA
+283 KILGGDSNSIIY
-295 FADPS
+295 ADPS
-300 GNKWN
+300 GSKWK
-305 LTIYHNAVAQYTVDD
+305 LTVYHNATAQYTVDD

-338 GKMFCRSDDYND
+338 DKIFCRSDDYND
-350 RVLLTGPTG
+350 RVLLTGATG
-359 NNGLYVSSYK
+359 SNGLYVSAYK

-394 YKKLEV
+394 YKKLEL
-400 EDLNVHPIEIFSP
+400 EDLETHPIEIFSP
-413 VTAGGV
+413 NTAGGV
-419 AYYLHSISFA
+419 AYYKHSITFVDGT
-429 ADSATVYDTFQE
+429 ADVYDTFQE
-441 SSLAGTM
+441 SSLDGTM

-460 TPVLMEISDTYINE
+460 TPVLMAISDTYINE

-517 GITERFIFDL
+517 GITDRYIFDL

-573 ILTKTKE
+573 ILTKLKE

-605 GTLIFYQNQTIL
+605 GTLIFYQNQTFL
-617 LDYVHTKDAIYYDD
+617 LDYIHTKDEIYYDD
-631 NTYIIGDTFLSLSYK
+631 NTYIIGNTFLSLSYK

-654 TLQTEYYGL
+654 TLQTEFYGL
-663 GSNVKSINDCVYIRV
+663 GSNIKSVNDCVYIRL

-688 KITSYCLNDKTLVS
+688 KITSYCLNEKTVES
-702 STKNIDI
+702 KTKTIDI
-709 IDSMFDKETDSFF
+709 IDSMFDKVTNSFF

-731 GAGFSV
+731 ASGFSV
-737 KLESTNPIISLS
+737 KLETTNPIISLS
-749 IGHTA
+749 IGHNA
-754 EAIQNAK
+754 EAVQNAR

>member
-11 IDLTGI
+11 IDI
-17 SVNLTD
+17 KNVSVNLTD
-23 YLDDIRPY
+23 YLEDIKPY
-31 NGFIQCN
+31 EGFIQCN

-50 KKNIKLPNG
+50 KRNIQLPNG
-59 HKLVRMHNGDMY
+59 HKLVRMHNGNMY

-81 GIQIAE
+81 GIEIAN

-96 SYTDPYVTE
+96 AYTDPIVQET
-105 GENKLIIKY
+105 GDSML
-114 GGTTIERK
+114 TIRYAGVAIQKK
-122 YLLNYNYCYG
+122 YLLNYNYCYDIVG
-132 FYNSST
+132 GT
-138 LCITIAPATANSWA
+138 LRITIAPATASSWA
-152 EFENGLAYIEIT
+152 EFEKGLAYTTIT
-164 SSGATTTYTGSQA
+164 SSGTVTNWNGDQA
-177 SLVVS
+177 SIVTLQGVVS
-182 GEKFSLSTL
+182 MSSLKSN
-191 KGWTTSSA
+191 TTSTA
-199 VHIQYDAA
+199 VHIQYDAS
-207 GVIVESSTDIYSRCS
+207 GVIVESSTDIYSMCS
-222 IPSNRSGSKTNHIEN
+222 TPSLRSTVKYNHVQN

-243 ASYWIRGEKLFTE
+243 VSYWIRGEKLFTPG
-256 SGFDVLY
+256 GFDTLY

-283 KLIGNPEPGHIA
+283 KILGGDSNSIIY
-295 FADPS
+295 ADPS
-300 GNKWN
+300 GSKWK
-305 LTIYHNAVAQYTVDD
+305 LTVYHNATAQYTVDD

-338 GKMFCRSDDYND
+338 DKIFCRSDDYND

-359 NNGLYVSSYK
+359 SNGLYVSAYK

-394 YKKLEV
+394 YKKLEL
-400 EDLNVHPIEIFSP
+400 EDLETHPIEIFSP
-413 VTAGGV
+413 NTAGGV
-419 AYYLHSISFA
+419 AYYKHSITFVDGT
-429 ADSATVYDTFQE
+429 ADVYDTFQE
-441 SSLAGTM
+441 SSLDGTM

-460 TPVLMEISDTYINE
+460 TPVLMDISDTYINE

-517 GITERFIFDL
+517 GITDRYIFDL

-573 ILTKTKE
+573 ILTKLKE

-605 GTLIFYQNQTIL
+605 GTLIFYQNQTFL
-617 LDYVHTKDAIYYDD
+617 LDYIHTKDEIYYDD

-654 TLQTEYYGL
+654 TLQTEFYGL
-663 GSNVKSINDCVYIRV
+663 GSNVKSVNDCVYIRL

-688 KITSYCLNDKTLVS
+688 KITSYCLNEKTVES
-702 STKNIDI
+702 NTKTIDI
-709 IDSMFDKETDSFF
+709 IDSMFDKVTDSFLI
-722 VRYQPQNQS
+722 RYQPQNQS
-731 GAGFSV
+731 ASGFSV
-737 KLESTNPIISLS
+737 KLETTNPIISLS

-754 EAIQNAK
+754 EAVQNAR

>member
-11 IDLTGI
+11 IDI
-17 SVNLTD
+17 ENVSVNLTD
-23 YLDDIRPY
+23 YLEDIKPY
-31 NGFIQCN
+31 EGFIQCN

-50 KKNIKLPNG
+50 KRNIQLPNG
-59 HKLVRMHNGDMY
+59 HKLVRMHNGNMY

-81 GIQIAE
+81 GIEIAN

-96 SYTDPYVTE
+96 AYTDPIVQET
-105 GENKLIIKY
+105 GDSMLTIKY
-114 GGTTIERK
+114 GGVAIQKK
-122 YLLNYNYCYG
+122 YLLNYNYCYDIVG
-132 FYNSST
+132 GT
-138 LCITIAPATANSWA
+138 LRITIAPATASSWA
-152 EFENGLAYIEIT
+152 EFEKGLAYTTIT
-164 SSGATTTYTGSQA
+164 SSGTVTNWNGDQA
-177 SLVVS
+177 SIVTLQGVVS
-182 GEKFSLSTL
+182 MSSLKSN
-191 KGWTTSSA
+191 TTSTA
-199 VHIQYDAA
+199 VHIQYDAS
-207 GVIVESSTDIYSRCS
+207 GVIVESSTDIYSMCS
-222 IPSNRSGSKTNHIEN
+222 TPSLRSTVKYNHVQN

-243 ASYWIRGEKLFTE
+243 VSYWIRGEKLFTPG
-256 SGFDVLY
+256 GFDTLY

-283 KLIGNPEPGHIA
+283 KILGGDSNSIIY
-295 FADPS
+295 ADPS
-300 GNKWN
+300 GSKWK
-305 LTIYHNAVAQYTVDD
+305 LTVYHNATAQYTVDD

-338 GKMFCRSDDYND
+338 DKIFCRSDDYND

-359 NNGLYVSSYK
+359 NNGLYVSAYK

-394 YKKLEV
+394 YKKLEL
-400 EDLNVHPIEIFSP
+400 EDLETHPIEIFSP
-413 VTAGGV
+413 NTAGGV
-419 AYYLHSISFA
+419 AYYKHSITFVDGT
-429 ADSATVYDTFQE
+429 ADVYDTFQE
-441 SSLAGTM
+441 SSLDSTM

-460 TPVLMEISDTYINE
+460 TPVLMDISDTYINE

-517 GITERFIFDL
+517 GITDRYIFDL

-573 ILTKTKE
+573 ILTKLKE

-605 GTLIFYQNQTIL
+605 GTLIFYQNQTFL
-617 LDYVHTKDAIYYDD
+617 LDYIHTKDEIYYDD

-654 TLQTEYYGL
+654 TLQTEFYGL
-663 GSNVKSINDCVYIRV
+663 GSNIKSVNDCVYIRL

-688 KITSYCLNDKTLVS
+688 KITSYCLNEKTVES
-702 STKNIDI
+702 NTKTIDI
-709 IDSMFDKETDSFF
+709 IDSMFDKVTDSFL

-731 GAGFSV
+731 ASGFSV
-737 KLESTNPIISLS
+737 KLETTNPIISLS
-749 IGHTA
+749 IGHNT
-754 EAIQNAK
+754 EAIQNAR

>member
-11 IDLTGI
+11 IDI
-17 SVNLTD
+17 ENVSVNLTD
-23 YLDDIRPY
+23 YLEDIKPY
-31 NGFIQCN
+31 EGFIQCN

-50 KKNIKLPNG
+50 KRNIQLPNG
-59 HKLVRMHNGDMY
+59 HKLVRMHNGNMY

-81 GIQIAE
+81 GIEIAN

-96 SYTDPYVTE
+96 AYTDPIVQET
-105 GENKLIIKY
+105 GDSMLTIKY
-114 GGTTIERK
+114 GGVAIQKK
-122 YLLNYNYCYG
+122 YLLNYNYCYDIVDG
-132 FYNSST
+132 T
-138 LCITIAPATANSWA
+138 LRITIAPATASSWI
-152 EFENGLAYIEIT
+152 EFEKGLAYTTIT
-164 SSGATTTYTGSQA
+164 SSGTVTNWNGDQA
-177 SLVVS
+177 SIVTLQGVVS
-182 GEKFSLSTL
+182 MSSLKSN
-191 KGWTTSSA
+191 TTSTA
-199 VHIQYDAA
+199 VHIQYDAS
-207 GVIVESSTDIYSRCS
+207 GVIVESSTDIYSMCS
-222 IPSNRSGSKTNHIEN
+222 TPSLRSTVKYNHVQN

-243 ASYWIRGEKLFTE
+243 VSYWIRGEKLFTPG
-256 SGFDVLY
+256 GFDTLY

-283 KLIGNPEPGHIA
+283 KILGGDSNSIIY
-295 FADPS
+295 ADPS
-300 GNKWN
+300 GSKWK
-305 LTIYHNAVAQYTVDD
+305 LTVYHNATAQYTVDD

-338 GKMFCRSDDYND
+338 DKIFCRSDDYND
-350 RVLLTGPTG
+350 RVLLTGATG
-359 NNGLYVSSYK
+359 SNGLYVSAYK

-394 YKKLEV
+394 YKKLEL
-400 EDLNVHPIEIFSP
+400 EDLETHPIEIFSP
-413 VTAGGV
+413 NTAGGV
-419 AYYLHSISFA
+419 AYYKHSITFVDGT
-429 ADSATVYDTFQE
+429 ADVYDTFQE
-441 SSLAGTM
+441 SSLDGTM

-460 TPVLMEISDTYINE
+460 TPVLMAISDTYINE

-517 GITERFIFDL
+517 GITDRYIFDL

-573 ILTKTKE
+573 ILTKLKE

-605 GTLIFYQNQTIL
+605 GTLIFYQNQTFL
-617 LDYVHTKDAIYYDD
+617 LDYIHTKDEIYYDD

-654 TLQTEYYGL
+654 TLQTEFYGL
-663 GSNVKSINDCVYIRV
+663 GSNVKSVNDCVYIRL

-688 KITSYCLNDKTLVS
+688 KITSYCLNEKTVES
-702 STKNIDI
+702 NTKTIDI
-709 IDSMFDKETDSFF
+709 IDSMFDKVTDSFL

-731 GAGFSV
+731 ASGFSV
-737 KLESTNPIISLS
+737 KLETTNPIISLS

-754 EAIQNAK
+754 EAVQNAR

>member
-11 IDLTGI
+11 IDI
-17 SVNLTD
+17 ENVSVNLTD
-23 YLDDIRPY
+23 YLEDIKPY
-31 NGFIQCN
+31 EGFIQCN

-50 KKNIKLPNG
+50 KKNIQLPNG
-59 HKLVRMHNGDMY
+59 HKLVRMHNGNMY

-81 GIQIAE
+81 GLEIAN

-96 SYTDPYVTE
+96 AYTDPIVQET
-105 GENKLIIKY
+105 GDSMLTIKY
-114 GGTTIERK
+114 GGVAIQKK
-122 YLLNYNYCYG
+122 YLLNYNYCYDIVG
-132 FYNSST
+132 GT
-138 LCITIAPATANSWA
+138 LRITIAPATASSWA
-152 EFENGLAYIEIT
+152 EFEKGLAYTTIT
-164 SSGATTTYTGSQA
+164 SSGTVTNWAGDQA
-177 SLVVS
+177 SIVTLQGVVS
-182 GEKFSLSTL
+182 MSSLKSN
-191 KGWTTSSA
+191 TTSSA
-199 VHIQYDAA
+199 VHIQYDAS
-207 GVIVESSTDIYSRCS
+207 GVIVESSKDVYSMCS
-222 IPSNRSGSKTNHIEN
+222 APSLRNTVKYNHVQN

-243 ASYWIRGEKLFTE
+243 VSYWIRGEKLFTPG
-256 SGFDVLY
+256 GFDTLY

-283 KLIGNPEPGHIA
+283 KILGGDSNSIIY
-295 FADPS
+295 ADPS
-300 GNKWN
+300 GSKWK
-305 LTIYHNAVAQYTVDD
+305 LTVYHNATAQYTVDD

-338 GKMFCRSDDYND
+338 DKIFCRSDDYND

-359 NNGLYVSSYK
+359 NNGLYVSAYK

-394 YKKLEV
+394 YKKLEL
-400 EDLNVHPIEIFSP
+400 EDLDTHPIEIFSP
-413 VTAGGV
+413 NTAGGV
-419 AYYLHSISFA
+419 AYYKHSITFVDGT
-429 ADSATVYDTFQE
+429 ADVYDTFQE
-441 SSLAGTM
+441 SSLDGTM

-460 TPVLMEISDTYINE
+460 TPVLMDISDTYINE

-517 GITERFIFDL
+517 GITDRYIFDL

-573 ILTKTKE
+573 ILTKLKE

-605 GTLIFYQNQTIL
+605 GTLIFYQNQTFL
-617 LDYVHTKDAIYYDD
+617 LDYIHTKDEIYYDD

-654 TLQTEYYGL
+654 TLQTEFYGL
-663 GSNVKSINDCVYIRV
+663 GSNVKSVNDCVYIRL

-688 KITSYCLNDKTLVS
+688 KITSYCLNDKTVES
-702 STKNIDI
+702 KTKTIDI
-709 IDSMFDKETDSFF
+709 IDSMFDKVTDSFL

-731 GAGFSV
+731 ASGFSV
-737 KLESTNPIISLS
+737 KLETTNPIISLS

-754 EAIQNAK
+754 EAVQNAR

>member
-11 IDLTGI
+11 IDI
-17 SVNLTD
+17 ENVSVNLTD
-23 YLDDIRPY
+23 YLEDIKPY
-31 NGFIQCN
+31 EGFIQCN

-50 KKNIKLPNG
+50 KRNIQLPNG
-59 HKLVRMHNGDMY
+59 HKLVRMHNGNMY

-81 GIQIAE
+81 GIEIAN

-96 SYTDPYVTE
+96 AYTDPIVQET
-105 GENKLIIKY
+105 GDSMLTIKY
-114 GGTTIERK
+114 GGVTIQKK
-122 YLLNYNYCYG
+122 YLLNYNYCYDIVG
-132 FYNSST
+132 GT
-138 LCITIAPATANSWA
+138 LRITIAPATASSWA
-152 EFENGLAYIEIT
+152 EFEKGLAYTTIT
-164 SSGATTTYTGSQA
+164 SSGTVTNWNGDQA
-177 SLVVS
+177 SIVTLQGVVS
-182 GEKFSLSTL
+182 MSSLKSN
-191 KGWTTSSA
+191 TTSTA
-199 VHIQYDAA
+199 VHIQYDAS
-207 GVIVESSTDIYSRCS
+207 GVIVESSTDIYSMCS
-222 IPSNRSGSKTNHIEN
+222 TPSLRSTVKYNHVQN

-243 ASYWIRGEKLFTE
+243 VSYWIRGEKLFTPG
-256 SGFDVLY
+256 GFDTLY

-271 SYNNSVVTYDVD
+271 SYNNSVITYDVD
-283 KLIGNPEPGHIA
+283 KILGGDSNSIIY
-295 FADPS
+295 ADPS
-300 GNKWN
+300 GSKWK
-305 LTIYHNAVAQYTVDD
+305 LTVYHNATAQYTVDD

-338 GKMFCRSDDYND
+338 DKIFCRSDDYND
-350 RVLLTGPTG
+350 RVLLTGATG
-359 NNGLYVSSYK
+359 SNGLYVSAYK

-394 YKKLEV
+394 YKKLEL
-400 EDLNVHPIEIFSP
+400 EDLETHPIEIFSP
-413 VTAGGV
+413 NTAGGV
-419 AYYLHSISFA
+419 AYYKHSITFVDGT
-429 ADSATVYDTFQE
+429 ADVYDTFQE
-441 SSLAGTM
+441 SSLDGTM

-460 TPVLMEISDTYINE
+460 TPVLMDISDTYINE

-517 GITERFIFDL
+517 GITDRYIFDL

-573 ILTKTKE
+573 ILTKLKE

-605 GTLIFYQNQTIL
+605 GTLIFYQNQTFL
-617 LDYVHTKDAIYYDD
+617 LDYIHTKDEIYYDD

-654 TLQTEYYGL
+654 TLQTEFYGL
-663 GSNVKSINDCVYIRV
+663 GSNIKSVNDCVYIRL

-688 KITSYCLNDKTLVS
+688 KITSYCLNEKTVES
-702 STKNIDI
+702 NTKTIDI
-709 IDSMFDKETDSFF
+709 IDSMFDKVTDSFF

-731 GAGFSV
+731 ASGFSV
-737 KLESTNPIISLS
+737 KLETTNPIISLS
-749 IGHTA
+749 IGHNA
-754 EAIQNAK
+754 EAVQNAR

>member
-11 IDLTGI
+11 IDI
-17 SVNLTD
+17 ENVSVNLTD
-23 YLDDIRPY
+23 YLEDIKPY
-31 NGFIQCN
+31 EGFIQCN

-50 KKNIKLPNG
+50 KRNIQLPNG
-59 HKLVRMHNGDMY
+59 HKLVRMHNGNMY

-81 GIQIAE
+81 GIEIAN

-96 SYTDPYVTE
+96 AYTDPIVQET
-105 GENKLIIKY
+105 GDSMLTIKY
-114 GGTTIERK
+114 GGVAIQKK
-122 YLLNYNYCYG
+122 YLLNYNYCYDIVG
-132 FYNSST
+132 GT
-138 LCITIAPATANSWA
+138 LRITIAPATASSWT
-152 EFENGLAYIEIT
+152 EFEKGLAYTTIT
-164 SSGATTTYTGSQA
+164 SSGTVTNWNGDQA
-177 SLVVS
+177 SIVTLQGVVS
-182 GEKFSLSTL
+182 MSSLKSN
-191 KGWTTSSA
+191 TTSTA
-199 VHIQYDAA
+199 VHIQYDAS
-207 GVIVESSTDIYSRCS
+207 GVIVESSTDIYSMCS
-222 IPSNRSGSKTNHIEN
+222 TPSLRSTVKYNHVQN

-243 ASYWIRGEKLFTE
+243 VSYWIRGEKLFTPG
-256 SGFDVLY
+256 GFDTLY

-283 KLIGNPEPGHIA
+283 KILGGDSNSIIY
-295 FADPS
+295 ADPS
-300 GNKWN
+300 GSKWK
-305 LTIYHNAVAQYTVDD
+305 LTVYHNATAQYTVDD

-338 GKMFCRSDDYND
+338 DKIFCRSDDYND

-359 NNGLYVSSYK
+359 NNGLYVSAYK

-394 YKKLEV
+394 YKKLEL
-400 EDLNVHPIEIFSP
+400 EDLETHPIEIFSP
-413 VTAGGV
+413 NTAGGV
-419 AYYLHSISFA
+419 AYYKHSITFVDGT
-429 ADSATVYDTFQE
+429 ADVYDTFQE
-441 SSLAGTM
+441 SSLDGTM

-460 TPVLMEISDTYINE
+460 TPVLMAISDTYINE

-517 GITERFIFDL
+517 GITDRYIFDL

-573 ILTKTKE
+573 ILTKLKE

-605 GTLIFYQNQTIL
+605 GTLIFYQNQTFL
-617 LDYVHTKDAIYYDD
+617 LDYIHTKDEIYYDD

-654 TLQTEYYGL
+654 TLQTEFYGL
-663 GSNVKSINDCVYIRV
+663 GSNIKSVNDCVYIRL

-688 KITSYCLNDKTLVS
+688 KITSYCLNEKTIES
-702 STKNIDI
+702 NTKTIDI
-709 IDSMFDKETDSFF
+709 IDSMFDKVTDSFF

-731 GAGFSV
+731 ASGFSV
-737 KLESTNPIISLS
+737 KLETTNPIISLS
-749 IGHTA
+749 IGHNA
-754 EAIQNAK
+754 EAVQNAR

>member
-11 IDLTGI
+11 IDI
-17 SVNLTD
+17 ENVSVNLTD
-23 YLDDIRPY
+23 YLEDIKPY
-31 NGFIQCN
+31 EGFIQCN

-50 KKNIKLPNG
+50 KRNIQLPNG
-59 HKLVRMHNGDMY
+59 HKLVRMHNGNMY

-81 GIQIAE
+81 GLEIAN

-96 SYTDPYVTE
+96 AYTDPIVQET
-105 GENKLIIKY
+105 GDSMLTIKY
-114 GGTTIERK
+114 GGVAIQKK
-122 YLLNYNYCYG
+122 YLLNYNYCYDIVG
-132 FYNSST
+132 GT
-138 LCITIAPATANSWA
+138 LRITIAPATASSWA
-152 EFENGLAYIEIT
+152 EFEKGLAYTTIT
-164 SSGATTTYTGSQA
+164 SSGTVTNWNGDQA
-177 SLVVS
+177 SIVTLQGVVS
-182 GEKFSLSTL
+182 MSSLKSN
-191 KGWTTSSA
+191 TTSTA
-199 VHIQYDAA
+199 VHIQYDAS
-207 GVIVESSTDIYSRCS
+207 GVIVESSTDIYSMCS
-222 IPSNRSGSKTNHIEN
+222 TPSLRSTVKYNHVQN

-243 ASYWIRGEKLFTE
+243 VSYWIRGEKLFTPG
-256 SGFDVLY
+256 GFDTLY

-283 KLIGNPEPGHIA
+283 KILGGDSNSIIY
-295 FADPS
+295 ADPS
-300 GNKWN
+300 GSKWK
-305 LTIYHNAVAQYTVDD
+305 LTVYHNATAQYTVDD

-338 GKMFCRSDDYND
+338 DKIFCRSDDYND

-359 NNGLYVSSYK
+359 SNGLYVSAYK

-394 YKKLEV
+394 YKKLEL
-400 EDLNVHPIEIFSP
+400 EDLETHPIEIFSP
-413 VTAGGV
+413 NTAGGV
-419 AYYLHSISFA
+419 AYYKHSITFVDGT
-429 ADSATVYDTFQE
+429 ADVYDTFQE
-441 SSLAGTM
+441 SSLDGTM

-460 TPVLMEISDTYINE
+460 TPVLMAISDTYINE

-517 GITERFIFDL
+517 GITDRYIFDL

-573 ILTKTKE
+573 ILTKLKE

-605 GTLIFYQNQTIL
+605 GTLIFYQNQTFL
-617 LDYVHTKDAIYYDD
+617 LDYIHTKDEIYYDD

-654 TLQTEYYGL
+654 TLQTEFYGL
-663 GSNVKSINDCVYIRV
+663 GSNIKSVNDCVYIRL

-688 KITSYCLNDKTLVS
+688 KITSYCLNEKTVES
-702 STKNIDI
+702 NTKTIDI
-709 IDSMFDKETDSFF
+709 IDSMFDKVTNSFF

-731 GAGFSV
+731 ASGFSV
-737 KLESTNPIISLS
+737 KLETTNPIISLS
-749 IGHTA
+749 IGHNA
-754 EAIQNAK
+754 EAVQNAR

>member
-11 IDLTGI
+11 IDI
-17 SVNLTD
+17 ENVSVNLTD
-23 YLDDIRPY
+23 YLEDIKPY
-31 NGFIQCN
+31 EGFIQCN

-50 KKNIKLPNG
+50 KRNIQLPNG
-59 HKLVRMHNGDMY
+59 HKLVRMHNGNMY

-81 GIQIAE
+81 GLEIAN

-96 SYTDPYVTE
+96 AYTDPIVQET
-105 GENKLIIKY
+105 GDSMLTIKY
-114 GGTTIERK
+114 GGVAIQKK
-122 YLLNYNYCYG
+122 YLLNYNYCYDIVDG
-132 FYNSST
+132 T
-138 LCITIAPATANSWA
+138 LRITIAPATASSWT
-152 EFENGLAYIEIT
+152 EFEKGLAYTTIT
-164 SSGATTTYTGSQA
+164 SSGTVTNWNGDQA
-177 SLVVS
+177 SIVTLQGVVS
-182 GEKFSLSTL
+182 MSSLKSN
-191 KGWTTSSA
+191 TTSTA
-199 VHIQYDAA
+199 VHIQYDAS
-207 GVIVESSTDIYSRCS
+207 GVIVESSTDIYSMCS
-222 IPSNRSGSKTNHIEN
+222 TPSLRSTVKYNHVQN

-243 ASYWIRGEKLFTE
+243 VSYWIRGEKLFTPG
-256 SGFDVLY
+256 GFDTLY

-283 KLIGNPEPGHIA
+283 KILGGDSNSIIY
-295 FADPS
+295 ADPS
-300 GNKWN
+300 GSKWK
-305 LTIYHNAVAQYTVDD
+305 LTVYHNATAQYTVDD

-338 GKMFCRSDDYND
+338 DKIFCRSDDYND
-350 RVLLTGPTG
+350 RVLLTGATG
-359 NNGLYVSSYK
+359 SNGLYVSAYK

-381 TVYPEV
+381 TIYPEV

-394 YKKLEV
+394 YKKLEL
-400 EDLNVHPIEIFSP
+400 EDLETHPIEIFSP
-413 VTAGGV
+413 NTAGGV
-419 AYYLHSISFA
+419 AYYKHSITFVDGT
-429 ADSATVYDTFQE
+429 ADVYDTFQE
-441 SSLAGTM
+441 SSLDGTM

-460 TPVLMEISDTYINE
+460 TPVLMAISDTYINE

-479 GNYSYILA
+479 GNYSYILT

-517 GITERFIFDL
+517 GITDRYIFDL

-573 ILTKTKE
+573 ILTKLKE

-605 GTLIFYQNQTIL
+605 GTLIFYQNQTFL
-617 LDYVHTKDAIYYDD
+617 LDYIHTKDEIYYDD

-654 TLQTEYYGL
+654 TLQTEFYGL
-663 GSNVKSINDCVYIRV
+663 GSNVKSVNDCVYIRL

-688 KITSYCLNDKTLVS
+688 KITSYCLNEKTVES
-702 STKNIDI
+702 KTKTIDI
-709 IDSMFDKETDSFF
+709 IDSMFDKVTNSFF

-731 GAGFSV
+731 ASGFSV
-737 KLESTNPIISLS
+737 KLETTNPIISLS
-749 IGHTA
+749 IGHNA
-754 EAIQNAK
+754 EAVQNAR

>member
-1 MANGK
+1 MANRK

-11 IDLTGI
+11 IDI
-17 SVNLTD
+17 KNVSVNLTD
-23 YLDDIRPY
+23 YLEDIKPY
-31 NGFIQCN
+31 EGFIQCN

-50 KKNIKLPNG
+50 KRNIQLPNG
-59 HKLVRMHNGDMY
+59 HKLVRMHNGNMY

-81 GIQIAE
+81 GLEIAN

-96 SYTDPYVTE
+96 AYTDPIVQET
-105 GENKLIIKY
+105 GDSMLTIRY
-114 GGTTIERK
+114 GGVTIQKK
-122 YLLNYNYCYG
+122 YLLNYNYCYDIVG
-132 FYNSST
+132 GT
-138 LCITIAPATANSWA
+138 LRITIAPATASSWA
-152 EFENGLAYIEIT
+152 EFEKGLAYTTIT
-164 SSGATTTYTGSQA
+164 SSGTVTNWNGDQA
-177 SLVVS
+177 SIVTLQGVVS
-182 GEKFSLSTL
+182 MSSLKSN
-191 KGWTTSSA
+191 TTSTA
-199 VHIQYDAA
+199 VHIQYDAS
-207 GVIVESSTDIYSRCS
+207 GVIVESSTDIYSMCS
-222 IPSNRSGSKTNHIEN
+222 TPSLRSTVKYNHVQN

-243 ASYWIRGEKLFTE
+243 VSYWIRGEKLFTPG
-256 SGFDVLY
+256 GFDTLY

-283 KLIGNPEPGHIA
+283 KILGGDSNSIIY
-295 FADPS
+295 ADPS
-300 GNKWN
+300 GSKWK
-305 LTIYHNAVAQYTVDD
+305 LTVYHNATAQYTVDD

-338 GKMFCRSDDYND
+338 DKIFCRSDDYND

-359 NNGLYVSSYK
+359 NNGLYVSAYK

-394 YKKLEV
+394 YKKLEL
-400 EDLNVHPIEIFSP
+400 EDLETHPIEIFSP
-413 VTAGGV
+413 NTAGGV
-419 AYYLHSISFA
+419 AYYKHSITFVDGT
-429 ADSATVYDTFQE
+429 ADVYDTFQE
-441 SSLAGTM
+441 SSLDGTM

-460 TPVLMEISDTYINE
+460 TPVLMDISDTYINE

-517 GITERFIFDL
+517 GITDRYIFDL

-573 ILTKTKE
+573 ILTKLKE

-605 GTLIFYQNQTIL
+605 GTLIFYQNQTFL
-617 LDYVHTKDAIYYDD
+617 LDYIHTKDEIYYDD

-654 TLQTEYYGL
+654 TLQTEFYGL
-663 GSNVKSINDCVYIRV
+663 GSNVKSVNDCVYIRL

-688 KITSYCLNDKTLVS
+688 KITSYCLNEKTVES
-702 STKNIDI
+702 NTKTIDI
-709 IDSMFDKETDSFF
+709 IDSMFDKVTDSFF

-731 GAGFSV
+731 ASGFSV
-737 KLESTNPIISLS
+737 KLETTNPIISLS

-754 EAIQNAK
+754 EAVQNAK